1 MKRTVKRILAVLLT
15 AVILLSVAPMSVFA
29 KENVTD
35 GTAEGVMSDVNLKA
49 TNSVGELVTK
59 ALEKN
64 GLDAESEYGV
74 TGLDFDGK
82 TATVTGFAKENCALI
97 VAIYD
102 ENSNRM
108 LASGIGEFSENE
120 QTASVEI
127 STTQMPEYYI
137 AHAFLLDENGSALCD
152 KFTSREHTHDFEEF
166 YEKTVDDFDKDKV
179 INLDENKES
188 NFAVLTEGAE
198 TVDAQNGKNKLVSVD
213 DEKGIYVFEN
223 IDSDISSLKAG
234 DVFRYEQKNER
245 DVLVIKV
252 KSVSINGSTA
262 TVTSDDTDLTEVF
275 DYVKI
280 EGSTTGENTT
290 VDMSEADEGVEYRRI
305 EEETG
310 EIQTSSFDYNDS
322 KSVSSEFTIKEKE
335 IKKNVK
341 LSAKLTFKVSASVNV
356 YYQRKAFADDYLDMS
371 IKIEPSVAISF
382 SLTGKAEK
390 SFVKLGEIGIYV
402 CPGVYIGFTPQF
414 VVEVSG
420 SISISGTIKGCIG
433 YSYNSDEGFKN
444 TSSPFDFKPKVE
456 ISVEVFIGINLKP
469 HIAIIHEKIAD
480 ASISGEI
487 GFKIKASTDLSES
500 ATSKAKHDCKVC
512 IDGDISFVIKFSAE
526 LKLFNSEKW
535 KYGADLWNTSFKIA
549 DFYISV
555 PYGFGW
561 GVCPHKFYEVKFT
574 VADLDYEKA
583 YKISSVGAGILS
595 GIITGS
601 ISTGLKAYELA
612 NDNFFKSNS
621 SALVSKGNITGNGNS
636 RYYLHGSD
644 TWDGNI
650 ATVTDGVTTLYYTNG
665 DQTATISASGYKS
678 KDISFTINDS
688 GKSLVVFLEKDSGSD
703 NPGGE
708 TGGSTSDGTGS
719 NDSVF
724 TGMEA
729 TGTVINFGSYPQSKV
744 TDSATISALD
754 SVTKNWKSYNYYSG
768 TGNEADGYM
777 TSSDYMKYADIKL
790 GGEKYRAVTFNE
802 YRPFHTSR
810 TSSTSNSSSFVQYSN
825 GYYTNNVYYFK
836 YEPLKWRVLD
846 ASTGLAVCDSI
857 IDSQPYNNYILKTG
871 DEYWG
876 DSNKKYY
883 ASNWEYSSLR
893 AWLNNEFYNT
903 AFSEM
908 QRDRIKELK
917 RENKSTKDS
926 KYDSNPTSDKITLLS
941 YNDILNTS
949 YGFSLSDDYDVARLR
964 KGTDY
969 AKCQGLYVDNYSG
982 SIYNGNSQWW
992 LRSPYISYNSAGV
1005 QLSGLAIGGYG
1016 GCWVNYT
1023 DLGIVPALNLSISS
1037 SASDGT
1043 GSNDSIFTGTEAT
1056 GTVINFG
1063 SYPQSRVN
1071 DTVTINN
1078 LEGVTKNW
1086 KSYNYYSGTGYWD
1099 DGNMTSSDYMLY
1111 ADFLYGGEKYRAVT
1125 FSEYRPCYTGYTHS
1139 DGTYQDDNGYYTG
1152 NTYYFKYEPL
1162 KWRVLDASTGLVIC
1176 DSAIDSQ
1183 PYNNYILNADGYY
1196 WGDSNKKHYA
1206 SNWEYSSLRKWLNE
1220 DFYNTA
1226 FSKLQQDRIQK
1237 LTRENKSTYSSK
1249 YDSNPT
1255 SDKITLLSY
1264 DDVLNKNYGFSSSS
1278 KAKDTARQREGTDY
1292 AKCQGLS
1299 SSYRGKSWWQLRSP
1313 CYSYFASVVDYAG
1326 QASDGDNGW
1335 LVTYTDYGVI
1345 PALNLTQ
1352 SEISTS
1358 SIISEEIAADE
1369 AGDENAPRT
1378 SQAAQTVYA
1387 PLANGEFTL
1396 GSAVDGNRYM
1406 VYGVTDYSDGFTLTS
1421 DNLVYIDQSEGK
1433 DGKVTLSYKPSRT
1446 DNAAVIVVGDFG
1458 SGIEAK
1464 KVEFKT
1470 GYTVTWNIDGKTV
1483 TEIYAAGDKLTP
1495 PTVPSKSG
1503 YTFKGWD
1510 KSVPST
1516 MPANDMT
1523 FTAVYEKNVEKKNVK
1538 SVSID
1543 DISLNYKK
1551 STTLKPTI
1559 KADDGA
1565 KYKVEYSTSNAKVAT
1580 VDKNGKVTATKRG
1593 SGSATITCTV
1603 TDSNGNVVKDT
1614 CKVSVKLSF
1623 GQILIVYVLFGWIWY

>member
-15 AVILLSVAPMSVFA
+15 AVMLLSVAPMSVFA

-74 TGLDFDGK
+74 TGIDFDGK

-108 LASGIGEFSENE
+108 LASGIGEFSEDE
-120 QTASVEI
+120 QTACVEI
-127 STTQMPEYYI
+127 STTQMPEYFVAY
-137 AHAFLLDENGSALCD
+137 AFLLDENGSALCD

-188 NFAVLTEGAE
+188 NFVVLTEGSE
-198 TVDAQNGKNKLVSVD
+198 TVDSQSGKNKLVSVD

-234 DVFRYEQKNER
+234 DVFRYEQKNEQ

-310 EIQTSSFDYNDS
+310 EIQTSSFGYNDS
-322 KSVSSEFTIKEKE
+322 KSISSEFTIKEKE

-487 GFKIKASTDLSES
+487 GFKIKASTDLLEG

-650 ATVTDGVTTLYYTNG
+650 ATVTDGVATLYYTNG
-665 DQTATISASGYKS
+665 DQTATITASGYKS
-678 KDISFTINDS
+678 KDISFTINDL

-724 TGMEA
+724 KGTEA

-768 TGNEADGYM
+768 TGDWDDGNM
-777 TSSDYMKYADIKL
+777 TSSDYMLYADIKL
-790 GGEKYRAVTFNE
+790 GGEKYRAVTFSE
-802 YRPFHTSR
+802 YRPYCTGDTHSDGTY
-810 TSSTSNSSSFVQYSN
+810 QDDN
-825 GYYTNNVYYFK
+825 GYFTNNVYYFK

-846 ASTGLAVCDSI
+846 ASTGL
-857 IDSQPYNNYILKTG
+857 
-871 DEYWG
+871 
-876 DSNKKYY
+876 
-883 ASNWEYSSLR
+883 
-893 AWLNNEFYNT
+893 
-903 AFSEM
+903 
-908 QRDRIKELK
+908 
-917 RENKSTKDS
+917 
-926 KYDSNPTSDKITLLS
+926 
-941 YNDILNTS
+941 
-949 YGFSLSDDYDVARLR
+949 
-964 KGTDY
+964 
-969 AKCQGLYVDNYSG
+969 
-982 SIYNGNSQWW
+982 
-992 LRSPYISYNSAGV
+992 
-1005 QLSGLAIGGYG
+1005 
-1016 GCWVNYT
+1016 
-1023 DLGIVPALNLSISS
+1023 
-1037 SASDGT
+1037 
-1043 GSNDSIFTGTEAT
+1043 
-1056 GTVINFG
+1056 
-1063 SYPQSRVN
+1063 
-1071 DTVTINN
+1071 
-1078 LEGVTKNW
+1078 
-1086 KSYNYYSGTGYWD
+1086 
-1099 DGNMTSSDYMLY
+1099 
-1111 ADFLYGGEKYRAVT
+1111 
-1125 FSEYRPCYTGYTHS
+1125 
-1139 DGTYQDDNGYYTG
+1139 
-1152 NTYYFKYEPL
+1152 
-1162 KWRVLDASTGLVIC
+1162 VIC
-1176 DSAIDSQ
+1176 NSAIDSQ
-1183 PYNNYILNADGYY
+1183 PYNSYILYADGYY

-1206 SNWEYSSLRKWLNE
+1206 SNWEYSSLRAWLNN

-1226 FSKLQQDRIQK
+1226 FSEMQQDRIK
-1237 LTRENKSTYSSK
+1237 EITRENKNTYDSK

-1264 DDVLNKNYGFSSSS
+1264 DEVLNKNYGFSSSYN
-1278 KAKDTARQREGTDY
+1278 AYDTARQHKGTDY
-1292 AKCQGLS
+1292 AKCQGLGVSTS
-1299 SSYRGKSWWQLRSP
+1299 SSYRGNSWWWLRSP
-1313 CYSYFASVVDYAG
+1313 HYSYGAARVGY
-1326 QASDGDNGW
+1326 DGWAYYYYYDIYIANSRRGI
-1335 LVTYTDYGVI
+1335 V

-1352 SEISTS
+1352 SKIGTS
-1358 SIISEEIAADE
+1358 SIISGEIAAEEVTDE
-1369 AGDENAPRT
+1369 DAPRT
-1378 SQAAQTVYA
+1378 SQAAQAVYA

-1433 DGKVTLSYKPSRT
+1433 DGKVTLTYKPSRPDKAT
-1446 DNAAVIVVGDFG
+1446 VIVVGDFG

-1516 MPANDMT
+1516 MPASDLT

-1593 SGSATITCTV
+1593 SGTATITCTV

>member
-15 AVILLSVAPMSVFA
+15 AVMLLSVAPMSVFA

-108 LASGIGEFSENE
+108 LASGIGEFSEDE

-127 STTQMPEYYI
+127 STTQMPEYFVAY
-137 AHAFLLDENGSALCD
+137 AFLLDENGSALCD

-188 NFAVLTEGAE
+188 NFVVLTEGSE

-234 DVFRYEQKNER
+234 DVFRYEQKNEQ

-382 SLTGKAEK
+382 SLTGKVEK

-420 SISISGTIKGCIG
+420 SISISGTIKGSIG

-512 IDGDISFVIKFSAE
+512 IDGDVSFVIKFSAE

-601 ISTGLKAYELA
+601 VSTGLNVYDFV
-612 NDNFFKSNS
+612 NNNFFKANS
-621 SALVSKGNITGNGNS
+621 SALVSKGNVNGNGNA
-636 RYYLHGSD
+636 RYYPQ
-644 TWDGNI
+644 GNG
-650 ATVTDGVTTLYYTNG
+650 AWGGNTAALKDGVASLYYTNG
-665 DQTATISASGYKS
+665 DQTATITASGYKS
-678 KDISFTINDS
+678 KDISFTIKDA
-688 GKSLVVFLEKDSGSD
+688 GKSFVVFLEKGSGSD

-708 TGGSTSDGTGS
+708 TGGSNLGNYTATFSANGGAFADGTTTKNLTVKAGDPITAPNDPTRNNYYFAGWNPGLPDVMPSKNTTFTATWSTTPVTGYADGTGS
-719 NDSVF
+719 ADNLSNVG
-724 TGMEA
+724 TKGA
-729 TGTVINFGSYPQSKV
+729 TVQFGAYPQSRV
-744 TDSATISALD
+744 TDEAIIDGLD
-754 SVTKNWKSYNYYSG
+754 SQSLSWKSYNYYSG
-768 TGNEADGYM
+768 TGSLYDGNM
-777 TSSDYMKYADIKL
+777 KPSDYMKYADIVFN
-790 GGEKYRAVTFNE
+790 GNKYRAVTFSK
-802 YRPFHTSR
+802 YRPRFTGD
-810 TSSTSNSSSFVQYSN
+810 TFSSSYINQDYN
-825 GYYTNNVYYFK
+825 GYYTGNVYYFK

-846 ASTGLAVCDSI
+846 ASMGLVVCDSI
-857 IDSQPYNNYILKTG
+857 IDSQAYNNYILESNG
-871 DEYWG
+871 EYYG
-876 DSNKKYY
+876 DS
-883 ASNWEYSSLR
+883 
-893 AWLNNEFYNT
+893 
-903 AFSEM
+903 
-908 QRDRIKELK
+908 
-917 RENKSTKDS
+917 
-926 KYDSNPTSDKITLLS
+926 
-941 YNDILNTS
+941 
-949 YGFSLSDDYDVARLR
+949 G
-964 KGTDY
+964 
-969 AKCQGLYVDNYSG
+969 
-982 SIYNGNSQWW
+982 
-992 LRSPYISYNSAGV
+992 
-1005 QLSGLAIGGYG
+1005 
-1016 GCWVNYT
+1016 
-1023 DLGIVPALNLSISS
+1023 
-1037 SASDGT
+1037 
-1043 GSNDSIFTGTEAT
+1043 
-1056 GTVINFG
+1056 
-1063 SYPQSRVN
+1063 
-1071 DTVTINN
+1071 
-1078 LEGVTKNW
+1078 KN
-1086 KSYNYYSGTGYWD
+1086 
-1099 DGNMTSSDYMLY
+1099 
-1111 ADFLYGGEKYRAVT
+1111 
-1125 FSEYRPCYTGYTHS
+1125 
-1139 DGTYQDDNGYYTG
+1139 
-1152 NTYYFKYEPL
+1152 
-1162 KWRVLDASTGLVIC
+1162 
-1176 DSAIDSQ
+1176 
-1183 PYNNYILNADGYY
+1183 
-1196 WGDSNKKHYA
+1196 HYA
-1206 SNWEYSSLRKWLNE
+1206 SDWENSSLRKWLNE

-1237 LTRENKSTYSSK
+1237 LTRENWSTNESK

-1264 DDVLNKNYGFSSSS
+1264 YD
-1278 KAKDTARQREGTDY
+1278 
-1292 AKCQGLS
+1292 
-1299 SSYRGKSWWQLRSP
+1299 
-1313 CYSYFASVVDYAG
+1313 
-1326 QASDGDNGW
+1326 
-1335 LVTYTDYGVI
+1335 
-1345 PALNLTQ
+1345 ALNTFN
-1352 SEISTS
+1352 STS
-1358 SIISEEIAADE
+1358 I
-1369 AGDENAPRT
+1369 T
-1378 SQAAQTVYA
+1378 
-1387 PLANGEFTL
+1387 
-1396 GSAVDGNRYM
+1396 
-1406 VYGVTDYSDGFTLTS
+1406 
-1421 DNLVYIDQSEGK
+1421 K
-1433 DGKVTLSYKPSRT
+1433 DGAR
-1446 DNAAVIVVGDFG
+1446 
-1458 SGIEAK
+1458 EQ
-1464 KVEFKT
+1464 
-1470 GYTVTWNIDGKTV
+1470 
-1483 TEIYAAGDKLTP
+1483 
-1495 PTVPSKSG
+1495 
-1503 YTFKGWD
+1503 
-1510 KSVPST
+1510 T
-1516 MPANDMT
+1516 MQ
-1523 FTAVYEKNVEKKNVK
+1523 NVR
-1538 SVSID
+1538 
-1543 DISLNYKK
+1543 
-1551 STTLKPTI
+1551 
-1559 KADDGA
+1559 A
-1565 KYKVEYSTSNAKVAT
+1565 
-1580 VDKNGKVTATKRG
+1580 
-1593 SGSATITCTV
+1593 
-1603 TDSNGNVVKDT
+1603 
-1614 CKVSVKLSF
+1614 
-1623 GQILIVYVLFGWIWY
+1623 

>member
-15 AVILLSVAPMSVFA
+15 VVMLLSVTPMSVFA
-29 KENVTD
+29 KENMTD

-108 LASGIGEFSENE
+108 LASGIGEFSEDE

-179 INLDENKES
+179 INLDENKKS

-234 DVFRYEQKNER
+234 DVFRYEQKNEQ

-724 TGMEA
+724 TGTEA

-744 TDSATISALD
+744 TDSTLISKLESEGNKYQWID
-754 SVTKNWKSYNYYSG
+754 YNYYFG
-768 TGNEADGYM
+768 IGILTDGN
-777 TSSDYMKYADIKL
+777 MKPVKDMMLYKDIL
-790 GGEKYRAVTFNE
+790 YGGNKYRAVKINQ
-802 YRPFHTSR
+802 YRPSWTGDTSLALH
-810 TSSTSNSSSFVQYSN
+810 SYQDDN
-825 GYYTNNVYYFK
+825 GYYTGNVYYFK

-846 ASTGLAVCDSI
+846 AVTGLVVCDSI
-857 IDSQPYNNYILKTG
+857 IDSQAYNNYILHSG
-871 DEYWG
+871 SEYWG
-876 DSNKKYY
+876 DSGKTYY

-908 QRDRIKELK
+908 QQDRIKEVT
-917 RENKSTKDS
+917 RENKSIWDS

-941 YNDILNTS
+941 YDDIENTS
-949 YGFSLSDDYDVARLR
+949 YGFSSSSETYDTARQR

-969 AKCQGLYVDNYSG
+969 AKCQGLYVYNDSG
-982 SIYNGNSQWW
+982 SSYNGNSWW
-992 LRSPYISYNSAGV
+992 RLRSPGYSDGARDVCYEGCMKYYYKLCNTFMGV
-1005 QLSGLAIGGYG
+1005 L
-1016 GCWVNYT
+1016 
-1023 DLGIVPALNLSISS
+1023 PALNLSVSS

-1043 GSNDSIFTGTEAT
+1043 GSNDSVFTVTEAT
-1056 GTVINFG
+1056 GTIIKFG

-1078 LEGVTKNW
+1078 LDGVTKNW
-1086 KSYNYYSGTGYWD
+1086 KSYNYYSGTGSLL
-1099 DGNMTSSDYMLY
+1099 DGTMTSSDYMLY

-1125 FSEYRPCYTGYTHS
+1125 FSEYRPKYTGYTS
-1139 DGTYQDDNGYYTG
+1139 STSNSYQDDNGYYT
-1152 NTYYFKYEPL
+1152 NNVYYFKYEPL
-1162 KWRVLDASTGLVIC
+1162 KWRVLASSTGLIVC

-1183 PYNNYILNADGYY
+1183 AYNNYVLDGRYY
-1196 WGDSNKKHYA
+1196 WGDSNKNHYA
-1206 SNWEYSSLRKWLNE
+1206 SNWEYSSLRAWLNN

-1226 FSKLQQDRIQK
+1226 FSETQQNRIK
-1237 LTRENKSTYSSK
+1237 EVTRENKSTYRST
-1249 YDSNPT
+1249 YDSSPT

-1264 DDVLNKNYGFSSSS
+1264 NDVLNTSYGFSSSNS
-1278 KAKDTARQREGTDY
+1278 DYDTARQRKSTDY
-1292 AKCQGLS
+1292 AQCQGCRTS
-1299 SSYRGKSWWQLRSP
+1299 TSSWWLRSP
-1313 CYSYFASVVDYAG
+1313 YDSYNAAG
-1326 QASDGDNGW
+1326 VFSDGWAHN
-1335 LVTYTDYGVI
+1335 YYGGGVHNTGLGI
-1345 PALNLTQ
+1345 VPVLNLSQTT
-1352 SEISTS
+1352 IGTS
-1358 SIISEEIAADE
+1358 SITSGEIAAE
-1369 AGDENAPRT
+1369 EVTDENAPRT

-1387 PLANGEFTL
+1387 PLKNGEFTL
-1396 GSAVDGNRYM
+1396 GSAVDGNLYM

-1433 DGKVTLSYKPSRT
+1433 DGKVTLTYKPSRT
-1446 DNAAVIVVGDFG
+1446 DSATVIVVGDFG
-1458 SGIEAK
+1458 SGIEAR

-1495 PTVPSKSG
+1495 PTVPAKSG

-1516 MPANDMT
+1516 MPASDLT

-1543 DISLNYKK
+1543 DITLNYKK

-1559 KADDGA
+1559 KADDVV
-1565 KYKVEYSTSNAKVAT
+1565 KYTVEYSTSNAKVAT

-1593 SGSATITCTV
+1593 SGTATITCTV

>member
-15 AVILLSVAPMSVFA
+15 AVMLLSVAPMSVFA

-35 GTAEGVMSDVNLKA
+35 GTAESVMSDVNLKA

-82 TATVTGFAKENCALI
+82 TATVTGFAKENCVLI

-108 LASGIGEFSENE
+108 LASGIGEFSEDE

-188 NFAVLTEGAE
+188 NFVVLTEGSE
-198 TVDAQNGKNKLVSVD
+198 TVDSQSGKNKLVSVD

-234 DVFRYEQKNER
+234 DVFRYEQKNEQ

-322 KSVSSEFTIKEKE
+322 KSVSSEFTIKEKK

-341 LSAKLTFKVSASVNV
+341 LSAKLTFKVSASINV

-390 SFVKLGEIGIYV
+390 SFVKLGEIGIFV

-601 ISTGLKAYELA
+601 VSTGLNVYDFV
-612 NDNFFKSNS
+612 NNNFFKANS
-621 SALVSKGNITGNGNS
+621 SALVSKGNVNGNGNA
-636 RYYLHGSD
+636 RYYPQ
-644 TWDGNI
+644 GNG
-650 ATVTDGVTTLYYTNG
+650 AWGGNTAALKDGVASLYYTNG
-665 DQTATISASGYKS
+665 DQTATITASGYKS
-678 KDISFTINDS
+678 KDISFTIKDA
-688 GKSLVVFLEKDSGSD
+688 GKSFVVFLEKGSGSD

-708 TGGSTSDGTGS
+708 TGGSNLGNYTATFSANGGAFADGTTTKNLTVKAGDPITAPNDPTRNNYYFAGWNPGLPDVMPSKNTTFTATWSTTPVTGYADGTGS
-719 NDSVF
+719 ADNLSNVG
-724 TGMEA
+724 TKGA
-729 TGTVINFGSYPQSKV
+729 TVQFGAYPQSRV
-744 TDSATISALD
+744 TDEAIIDGLD
-754 SVTKNWKSYNYYSG
+754 SQSLSWKSYNYYSG
-768 TGNEADGYM
+768 TGSWTDGNVKP
-777 TSSDYMKYADIKL
+777 SDYMKYADIVFN
-790 GGEKYRAVTFNE
+790 GNKYRAVTFSK
-802 YRPFHTSR
+802 YRPDCTVY
-810 TSSTSNSSSFVQYSN
+810 TSSASNTCQDEY
-825 GYYTNNVYYFK
+825 GYYTGNVYYFK

-846 ASTGLAVCDSI
+846 ASTGLVVCDSI
-857 IDSQPYNNYILKTG
+857 IDSQAYNNYILRSNY
-871 DEYWG
+871 DYEYYG
-876 DSNKKYY
+876 DS
-883 ASNWEYSSLR
+883 E
-893 AWLNNEFYNT
+893 
-903 AFSEM
+903 
-908 QRDRIKELK
+908 
-917 RENKSTKDS
+917 
-926 KYDSNPTSDKITLLS
+926 
-941 YNDILNTS
+941 
-949 YGFSLSDDYDVARLR
+949 
-964 KGTDY
+964 
-969 AKCQGLYVDNYSG
+969 
-982 SIYNGNSQWW
+982 
-992 LRSPYISYNSAGV
+992 
-1005 QLSGLAIGGYG
+1005 
-1016 GCWVNYT
+1016 
-1023 DLGIVPALNLSISS
+1023 
-1037 SASDGT
+1037 
-1043 GSNDSIFTGTEAT
+1043 
-1056 GTVINFG
+1056 
-1063 SYPQSRVN
+1063 
-1071 DTVTINN
+1071 
-1078 LEGVTKNW
+1078 KN
-1086 KSYNYYSGTGYWD
+1086 
-1099 DGNMTSSDYMLY
+1099 
-1111 ADFLYGGEKYRAVT
+1111 
-1125 FSEYRPCYTGYTHS
+1125 
-1139 DGTYQDDNGYYTG
+1139 
-1152 NTYYFKYEPL
+1152 
-1162 KWRVLDASTGLVIC
+1162 
-1176 DSAIDSQ
+1176 
-1183 PYNNYILNADGYY
+1183 
-1196 WGDSNKKHYA
+1196 HYA
-1206 SNWEYSSLRKWLNE
+1206 NDWENSSLRKWLNE

-1237 LTRENKSTYSSK
+1237 LTRENKSTCESK
-1249 YDSNPT
+1249 HDSNPT

-1264 DDVLNKNYGFSSSS
+1264 WDMLNTSYGFSSSDRT
-1278 KAKDTARQREGTDY
+1278 KDTARQRKGTDY
-1292 AKCQGLS
+1292 AKCQGLAVITDS
-1299 SSYRGKSWWQLRSP
+1299 NYDGISWWWLRSP
-1313 CYSYFASVVDYAG
+1313 GCCQCSFGGYSGGAAGVDYAG
-1326 QASDGDNGW
+1326 WADNYNNY
-1335 LVTYTDYGVI
+1335 VNYTNNGVV
-1345 PALNLTQ
+1345 PALNLGKST
-1352 SEISTS
+1352 ISTS
-1358 SIISEEIAADE
+1358 SIHTGEIASDE
-1369 AGDENAPRT
+1369 AGDENSPKT
-1378 SQAAQTVYA
+1378 SRAAQTVYA

-1421 DNLVYIDQSEGK
+1421 NNLVYIDQSEGK
-1433 DGKVTLSYKPSRT
+1433 DGKVTLTYKPSRT
-1446 DNAAVIVVGDFG
+1446 DSATVIVVGDFG
-1458 SGIEAK
+1458 SGIESRI
-1464 KVEFKT
+1464 VELKT

-1503 YTFKGWD
+1503 YTFKGWN

-1516 MPANDMT
+1516 MPANDLT
-1523 FTAVYEKNVEKKNVK
+1523 FTAVYEKNVEKKSVK

-1580 VDKNGKVTATKRG
+1580 VDQNGKVTATKRG
-1593 SGSATITCTV
+1593 SGTATITCTV

-1614 CKVSVKLSF
+1614 CKVNVSLTWW
-1623 GQILIVYVLFGWIWY
+1623 QWIITIVLFGWIWY

>member
-15 AVILLSVAPMSVFA
+15 AVMLLSVAPMSVFA

-74 TGLDFDGK
+74 TGIDFDGK

-108 LASGIGEFSENE
+108 LASGIGEFSEDE
-120 QTASVEI
+120 QTACVEI
-127 STTQMPEYYI
+127 STTQMPEYFVAY
-137 AHAFLLDENGSALCD
+137 AFLLDENGSALCD

-188 NFAVLTEGAE
+188 NFVVLTEGSE
-198 TVDAQNGKNKLVSVD
+198 TVDSQSGKNKLVSVD

-234 DVFRYEQKNER
+234 DVFRYEQKNEQ

-280 EGSTTGENTT
+280 EGSTTGENTI

-322 KSVSSEFTIKEKE
+322 KSISSEFTIREKE
-335 IKKNVK
+335 IKKDVK
-341 LSAKLTFKVSASVNV
+341 LSATLTFAVSASVNV
-356 YYQRKAFADDYLDMS
+356 YYQKKVFAKDYLDMS
-371 IKIEPSVAISF
+371 INIEPSVTLSF
-382 SLTGKAEK
+382 SLTGKVEK

-420 SISISGTIKGCIG
+420 SISISGTIKGSIG

-444 TSSPFDFKPKVE
+444 ISSPFGFEPKVE
-456 ISVEVFIGINLKP
+456 ISVEIFVGLNLKP
-469 HIAIIHEKIAD
+469 HVAIIHEKIAD
-480 ASISGEI
+480 ASLSAQI
-487 GFKIKASTDLSES
+487 GFDILATTDLLEGV
-500 ATSKAKHDCKVC
+500 TSDAKHDCKVC
-512 IDGDISFVIKFSAE
+512 IDGDISFVIRFSAE
-526 LKLFNSEKW
+526 LKLFNSKKW

-595 GIITGS
+595 GVLSGKV
-601 ISTGLKAYELA
+601 STGLNVYDFV
-612 NDNFFKSNS
+612 NNNFFKLNG
-621 SALVSKGNITGNGNS
+621 SALVSEGNVKGNGNA
-636 RYYLHGSD
+636 RYYPDEKGAY
-644 TWDGNI
+644 DGNT
-650 ATVTDGVTTLYYTNG
+650 AALKAGVASLYYKNG
-665 DQTATISASGYKS
+665 DQTATITASDYKS
-678 KDISFTINDS
+678 KNISFTIKDA
-688 GKSLVVFLEKDSGSD
+688 GKSFVVFLEKGSGSD
-703 NPGGE
+703 NP
-708 TGGSTSDGTGS
+708 GGSTSDGTGS

-724 TGMEA
+724 TGTEA

-744 TDSATISALD
+744 TDSATISSLD
-754 SVTKNWKSYNYYSG
+754 GVTKNWKSYNYYSG
-768 TGNEADGYM
+768 TGDYEDGNMEPSDYMKYADIKLGGEKYRAVTFSEYRPHNTGYNSSTSNSYQDDNGYYTGNTYYFKYEPLKWRILDAVTGLVVCDSIIDSQAYNNYILRGVDACWGDSDKTHYANNWEYSSLRAWLNNEFYNTAFSKTQQDRIKELTQENKSRHSSKYDSNSTSDKITLLSFGDALNTSYGFSSSYSTYDTARNRKGTDYAKCQGLDLRSDFDDKYNGFSDWWLRTPGFYTNSPCFIINGRVSDYGCDVNYTSKGVVPALNLSVSSSASDGTGSNDSVFTGTEAMGTIINFGSYPQSKVTDSATLKKLDNASKQWESYEYYSGTDDWYDGNM
-777 TSSDYMKYADIKL
+777 EPSDYMKYADIKL

-802 YRPFHTSR
+802 YRPYCTG
-810 TSSTSNSSSFVQYSN
+810 STHLSEQNQDNN

-846 ASTGLAVCDSI
+846 ASTGLVVCDRA
-857 IDSQPYNNYILKTG
+857 IDSQPYNNYILCSD

-876 DSNKKYY
+876 DSEQTYY

-893 AWLNNEFYNT
+893 AWLNN
-903 AFSEM
+903 
-908 QRDRIKELK
+908 
-917 RENKSTKDS
+917 
-926 KYDSNPTSDKITLLS
+926 
-941 YNDILNTS
+941 
-949 YGFSLSDDYDVARLR
+949 
-964 KGTDY
+964 
-969 AKCQGLYVDNYSG
+969 
-982 SIYNGNSQWW
+982 
-992 LRSPYISYNSAGV
+992 
-1005 QLSGLAIGGYG
+1005 
-1016 GCWVNYT
+1016 
-1023 DLGIVPALNLSISS
+1023 
-1037 SASDGT
+1037 
-1043 GSNDSIFTGTEAT
+1043 
-1056 GTVINFG
+1056 
-1063 SYPQSRVN
+1063 
-1071 DTVTINN
+1071 
-1078 LEGVTKNW
+1078 
-1086 KSYNYYSGTGYWD
+1086 
-1099 DGNMTSSDYMLY
+1099 
-1111 ADFLYGGEKYRAVT
+1111 
-1125 FSEYRPCYTGYTHS
+1125 
-1139 DGTYQDDNGYYTG
+1139 
-1152 NTYYFKYEPL
+1152 
-1162 KWRVLDASTGLVIC
+1162 
-1176 DSAIDSQ
+1176 
-1183 PYNNYILNADGYY
+1183 
-1196 WGDSNKKHYA
+1196 
-1206 SNWEYSSLRKWLNE
+1206 

-1226 FSKLQQDRIQK
+1226 FSKTQQDRIK
-1237 LTRENKSTYSSK
+1237 ELTRENKSTYSSK

-1264 DDVLNKNYGFSSSS
+1264 DDVLNKNYGFNPSYE
-1278 KAKDTARQREGTDY
+1278 ANDTARQRKGTDY
-1292 AKCQGLS
+1292 AKCQGLTDC
-1299 SSYRGKSWWQLRSP
+1299 GGTSWWWLRSP
-1313 CYSYFASVVDYAG
+1313 SSSSDASYVFYYGCAYYVKDVNYLDGGVV
-1326 QASDGDNGW
+1326 
-1335 LVTYTDYGVI
+1335 

-1352 SEISTS
+1352 SKISTS
-1358 SIISEEIAADE
+1358 SIISEEFAADE
-1369 AGDENAPRT
+1369 LTDENAPRT

-1396 GSAVDGNRYM
+1396 GSAIDGNRYM

-1421 DNLVYIDQSEGK
+1421 DNLVFIDQSEGK
-1433 DGKVTLSYKPSRT
+1433 DGKVTLTYKPSRT
-1446 DNAAVIVVGDFG
+1446 DKATVIVVGDFG

-1483 TEIYAAGDKLTP
+1483 TEIYTAGDKLTP
-1495 PTVPSKSG
+1495 PAVPSKSG

-1516 MPANDMT
+1516 MPANNLT

-1593 SGSATITCTV
+1593 SGTATITCTV

>member
-15 AVILLSVAPMSVFA
+15 AVMLLSVAPMSVFA
-29 KENVTD
+29 KGNMTD

-64 GLDAESEYGV
+64 GLNAESEYGV

-108 LASGIGEFSENE
+108 LASGIGEFSEDE
-120 QTASVEI
+120 QTASVKI
-127 STTQMPEYYI
+127 STTQMPEYFVAY
-137 AHAFLLDENGSALCD
+137 AFLLDENGSALCD

-188 NFAVLTEGAE
+188 NFVVLTEGAE

-234 DVFRYEQKNER
+234 DIFRYEQKNEQ

-601 ISTGLKAYELA
+601 ISTGLKAYELV

-621 SALVSKGNITGNGNS
+621 SALISKGNVNGNSNS
-636 RYYLHGSD
+636 RYYPQ
-644 TWDGNI
+644 GNG
-650 ATVTDGVTTLYYTNG
+650 AWGGNTAAVTDGIATLYYTNG
-665 DQTATISASGYKS
+665 DQTATVTASGYKS

-724 TGMEA
+724 
-729 TGTVINFGSYPQSKV
+729 K
-744 TDSATISALD
+744 
-754 SVTKNWKSYNYYSG
+754 
-768 TGNEADGYM
+768 
-777 TSSDYMKYADIKL
+777 
-790 GGEKYRAVTFNE
+790 
-802 YRPFHTSR
+802 
-810 TSSTSNSSSFVQYSN
+810 
-825 GYYTNNVYYFK
+825 
-836 YEPLKWRVLD
+836 
-846 ASTGLAVCDSI
+846 
-857 IDSQPYNNYILKTG
+857 
-871 DEYWG
+871 
-876 DSNKKYY
+876 
-883 ASNWEYSSLR
+883 
-893 AWLNNEFYNT
+893 
-903 AFSEM
+903 
-908 QRDRIKELK
+908 
-917 RENKSTKDS
+917 
-926 KYDSNPTSDKITLLS
+926 
-941 YNDILNTS
+941 
-949 YGFSLSDDYDVARLR
+949 
-964 KGTDY
+964 
-969 AKCQGLYVDNYSG
+969 
-982 SIYNGNSQWW
+982 
-992 LRSPYISYNSAGV
+992 
-1005 QLSGLAIGGYG
+1005 
-1016 GCWVNYT
+1016 
-1023 DLGIVPALNLSISS
+1023 
-1037 SASDGT
+1037 
-1043 GSNDSIFTGTEAT
+1043 GTEAT
-1056 GTVINFG
+1056 GTIINFG

-1078 LEGVTKNW
+1078 LDGVTKNW
-1086 KSYNYYSGTGYWD
+1086 KSYNYYSGTGSLSY
-1099 DGNMTSSDYMLY
+1099 GNMKPSDYMKY
-1111 ADFLYGGEKYRAVT
+1111 ADIVFSGNKYRAVT
-1125 FSEYRPCYTGYTHS
+1125 FSEYRPYCTGYTHS

-1183 PYNNYILNADGYY
+1183 PYNNYILYSGSEY

-1206 SNWEYSSLRKWLNE
+1206 SNWEYSSLRAWLNN

-1226 FSKLQQDRIQK
+1226 FSKMQQDRIK
-1237 LTRENKSTYSSK
+1237 ELTRENKSTYDSK

-1264 DDVLNKNYGFSSSS
+1264 WDVLNTSYGFSSSYNTN
-1278 KAKDTARQREGTDY
+1278 DTARQRKGTDY
-1292 AKCQGLS
+1292 AKCQGLWVVSTS
-1299 SSYRGKSWWQLRSP
+1299 SSYSGNSWWWLRSP
-1313 CYSYFASVVDYAG
+1313 RDSYHALDVDYEGWAC
-1326 QASDGDNGW
+1326 NGYYYD
-1335 LVTYTDYGVI
+1335 VYGTSGGVI
-1345 PALNLTQ
+1345 PALNLGKST
-1352 SEISTS
+1352 ISTS
-1358 SIISEEIAADE
+1358 SILTGEIAADDVT
-1369 AGDENAPRT
+1369 DENAPKT
-1378 SQAAQTVYA
+1378 SQAAQTVYS

-1421 DNLVYIDQSEGK
+1421 DNLIYIDQSEGK
-1433 DGKVTLSYKPSRT
+1433 DGKVTLTYKPSRT
-1446 DNAAVIVVGDFG
+1446 DSATVIVVGDFG

-1464 KVEFKT
+1464 KVELKT

-1516 MPANDMT
+1516 MPANDLT

-1559 KADDGA
+1559 KADDDA

-1593 SGSATITCTV
+1593 SGTATITCTV

>member
-15 AVILLSVAPMSVFA
+15 AVMLLSVAPMSVFA

-64 GLDAESEYGV
+64 GLNAESEYGV

-108 LASGIGEFSENE
+108 LASGIGEFSEDE

-127 STTQMPEYYI
+127 STTQMPEYFVAY
-137 AHAFLLDENGSALCD
+137 AFLLDENGSALCD

-188 NFAVLTEGAE
+188 NFVVLTEGSE

-234 DVFRYEQKNER
+234 DVFRYEQKNEQ

-262 TVTSDDTDLTEVF
+262 TVISDDTDLTEVF

-280 EGSTTGENTT
+280 EGNTTGEKTT
-290 VDMSEADEGVEYRRI
+290 VDMSKADEGVEYRRI

-708 TGGSTSDGTGS
+708 TGGSASDGTGS

-724 TGMEA
+724 TGTEA

-754 SVTKNWKSYNYYSG
+754 SVAKSWKSYNYYSG
-768 TGNEADGYM
+768 TGDYDDGNM
-777 TSSDYMKYADIKL
+777 EPSDYMKYADIKL
-790 GGEKYRAVTFNE
+790 GGNKYRAVTFSE
-802 YRPFHTSR
+802 YRPRYTGYK
-810 TSSTSNSSSFVQYSN
+810 SSASYSYQDDN
-825 GYYTNNVYYFK
+825 GYYTNKVYYFK

-846 ASTGLAVCDSI
+846 ASTGLIVCDFA
-857 IDSQPYNNYILKTG
+857 IDSQAYNNYNLCT
-871 DEYWG
+871 DSTYESFWG
-876 DSNKKYY
+876 DSDKNHS
-883 ASNWEYSSLR
+883 ASDWENSSLR
-893 AWLNNEFYNT
+893 AWLNNEFYNV
-903 AFSEM
+903 AFNEV
-908 QRDRIKELK
+908 QQVKIRELT
-917 RENKSTKDS
+917 RENNDSSFGTFDS
-926 KYDSNPTSDKITLLS
+926 KPTSDKITLLS
-941 YNDILNTS
+941 FNDVLNTS
-949 YGFSLSDDYDVARLR
+949 YGFSSSTSSDTERYR

-969 AKCQGLYVDNYSG
+969 AKCQGLEVYSDLG
-982 SIYNGNSQWW
+982 SSYDGNSWW
-992 LRSPYISYNSAGV
+992 RLRTPSSFHG
-1005 QLSGLAIGGYG
+1005 AIFVGY
-1016 GCWVNYT
+1016 
-1023 DLGIVPALNLSISS
+1023 
-1037 SASDGT
+1037 DGWLCN
-1043 GSNDSIFTGTEAT
+1043 G
-1056 GTVINFG
+1056 
-1063 SYPQSRVN
+1063 YRVN
-1071 DTVTINN
+1071 SVYK
-1078 LEGVTKNW
+1078 GV
-1086 KSYNYYSGTGYWD
+1086 
-1099 DGNMTSSDYMLY
+1099 
-1111 ADFLYGGEKYRAVT
+1111 V
-1125 FSEYRPCYTGYTHS
+1125 
-1139 DGTYQDDNGYYTG
+1139 
-1152 NTYYFKYEPL
+1152 
-1162 KWRVLDASTGLVIC
+1162 
-1176 DSAIDSQ
+1176 
-1183 PYNNYILNADGYY
+1183 
-1196 WGDSNKKHYA
+1196 
-1206 SNWEYSSLRKWLNE
+1206 
-1220 DFYNTA
+1220 
-1226 FSKLQQDRIQK
+1226 
-1237 LTRENKSTYSSK
+1237 
-1249 YDSNPT
+1249 
-1255 SDKITLLSY
+1255 
-1264 DDVLNKNYGFSSSS
+1264 
-1278 KAKDTARQREGTDY
+1278 
-1292 AKCQGLS
+1292 
-1299 SSYRGKSWWQLRSP
+1299 
-1313 CYSYFASVVDYAG
+1313 
-1326 QASDGDNGW
+1326 
-1335 LVTYTDYGVI
+1335 

-1352 SEISTS
+1352 SKIGTS
-1358 SIISEEIAADE
+1358 SITSGEIAAE
-1369 AGDENAPRT
+1369 EVMDENAVET
-1378 SQAAQTVYA
+1378 SRAVQTVYA
-1387 PLANGEFTL
+1387 PLKNGEFTL
-1396 GSAVDGNRYM
+1396 GSVVDGNRYM

-1421 DNLVYIDQSEGK
+1421 DNLVYIDCSEGK
-1433 DGKVTLSYKPSRT
+1433 DGKVTLTYKPSKT
-1446 DNAAVIVVGDFG
+1446 DKATVIVVGDFG

-1503 YTFKGWD
+1503 YTYKGWD

-1516 MPANDMT
+1516 MPASDLT

-1538 SVSID
+1538 SVLID

-1593 SGSATITCTV
+1593 SGTATITCTV

>member
-1 MKRTVKRILAVLLT
+1 MKKTVKRIFAILLAVVMLLG
-15 AVILLSVAPMSVFA
+15 VAPMSVFA

-108 LASGIGEFSENE
+108 LASGIGEFSEDE

-127 STTQMPEYYI
+127 STTQMPEYFVAY
-137 AHAFLLDENGSALCD
+137 AFLLDENGSALCD

-179 INLDENKES
+179 INLDENRES
-188 NFAVLTEGAE
+188 NFVVLTEGAE
-198 TVDAQNGKNKLVSVD
+198 TVDAQSGKNKLVSVD

-223 IDSDISSLKAG
+223 IDSDISTLKAG
-234 DVFRYEQKNER
+234 DVFRYEQKNEQ

-280 EGSTTGENTT
+280 EGNTTGENTT
-290 VDMSEADEGVEYRRI
+290 VDMSKADEGVEYRRI

-310 EIQTSSFDYNDS
+310 EIQTRSFGYNDS
-322 KSVSSEFTIKEKE
+322 KSVSSEFTIKEKK

-356 YYQRKAFADDYLDMS
+356 YYQRKVLDKDYLDMS

-382 SLTGKAEK
+382 SLTGKVEK

-420 SISISGTIKGCIG
+420 SISVSGTIKGCIG

-444 TSSPFDFKPKVE
+444 ISSPFEFKPKVE
-456 ISVEVFIGINLKP
+456 ISVEIFVGINLKP

-480 ASISGEI
+480 ASLSGEI

-561 GVCPHKFYEVKFT
+561 GVCTHKFYEVKFT

-601 ISTGLKAYELA
+601 ISTGLKAYELV

-650 ATVTDGVTTLYYTNG
+650 ATVTDGIATLYYTNG
-665 DQTATISASGYKS
+665 DQTATITASGYKS

-719 NDSVF
+719 NDSIF
-724 TGMEA
+724 KGTEA
-729 TGTVINFGSYPQSKV
+729 TGTIINFGSYPQSRVNDTV
-744 TDSATISALD
+744 TINKLD
-754 SVTKNWKSYNYYSG
+754 GVKKNWKSYNYYSG
-768 TGNEADGYM
+768 TGDWNDGNM
-777 TSSDYMKYADIKL
+777 KPSDYMKYADIVL
-790 GGEKYRAVTFNE
+790 NGNKYRAVTFSK
-802 YRPFHTSR
+802 YRPYLTGY
-810 TSSTSNSSSFVQYSN
+810 TSSSLNTYQNDN
-825 GYYTNNVYYFK
+825 GYYTGNVYYFK

-846 ASTGLAVCDSI
+846 ASTGLVVCDSV
-857 IDSQPYNNYILKTG
+857 IDSQAYNNYVLYSNG
-871 DEYWG
+871 EHYG
-876 DSNKKYY
+876 DS
-883 ASNWEYSSLR
+883 
-893 AWLNNEFYNT
+893 
-903 AFSEM
+903 
-908 QRDRIKELK
+908 
-917 RENKSTKDS
+917 
-926 KYDSNPTSDKITLLS
+926 
-941 YNDILNTS
+941 
-949 YGFSLSDDYDVARLR
+949 G
-964 KGTDY
+964 
-969 AKCQGLYVDNYSG
+969 
-982 SIYNGNSQWW
+982 
-992 LRSPYISYNSAGV
+992 
-1005 QLSGLAIGGYG
+1005 
-1016 GCWVNYT
+1016 
-1023 DLGIVPALNLSISS
+1023 
-1037 SASDGT
+1037 
-1043 GSNDSIFTGTEAT
+1043 
-1056 GTVINFG
+1056 
-1063 SYPQSRVN
+1063 
-1071 DTVTINN
+1071 
-1078 LEGVTKNW
+1078 KN
-1086 KSYNYYSGTGYWD
+1086 
-1099 DGNMTSSDYMLY
+1099 
-1111 ADFLYGGEKYRAVT
+1111 
-1125 FSEYRPCYTGYTHS
+1125 
-1139 DGTYQDDNGYYTG
+1139 
-1152 NTYYFKYEPL
+1152 
-1162 KWRVLDASTGLVIC
+1162 
-1176 DSAIDSQ
+1176 
-1183 PYNNYILNADGYY
+1183 
-1196 WGDSNKKHYA
+1196 HYA
-1206 SNWEYSSLRKWLNE
+1206 SNWENSSLRKWLNE

-1237 LTRENKSTYSSK
+1237 LTRENKSTYSIK

-1264 DDVLNKNYGFSSSS
+1264 WDALNTSYGFSLSHNTD
-1278 KAKDTARQREGTDY
+1278 DTARQRKGTDY
-1292 AKCQGLS
+1292 AKCQGLLVSTS
-1299 SSYRGKSWWQLRSP
+1299 SSYSGNSWWWLRSP
-1313 CYSYFASVVDYAG
+1313 NYSGDAAEVGSDGWAYSYDYIVG
-1326 QASDGDNGW
+1326 TTNG
-1335 LVTYTDYGVI
+1335 GVL
-1345 PALNLTQ
+1345 PALNLGK
-1352 SEISTS
+1352 STILKSKS
-1358 SIISEEIAADE
+1358 SKREIAADE
-1369 AGDENAPRT
+1369 TEDEEKLET
-1378 SQAAQTVYA
+1378 SSAIQTVYT
-1387 PLANGEFTL
+1387 PLKNGEFTL

-1421 DNLVYIDQSEGK
+1421 DNLVYIDQSEGEY
-1433 DGKVTLSYKPSRT
+1433 GKVTLTYKPSRT
-1446 DNAAVIVVGDFG
+1446 DKATVIVVGDFG
-1458 SGIEAK
+1458 NGIEAR
-1464 KVEFKT
+1464 KVEFRS
-1470 GYTVTWNIDGKTV
+1470 N
-1483 TEIYAAGDKLTP
+1483 
-1495 PTVPSKSG
+1495 
-1503 YTFKGWD
+1503 
-1510 KSVPST
+1510 
-1516 MPANDMT
+1516 
-1523 FTAVYEKNVEKKNVK
+1523 NVS

-1543 DISLNYKK
+1543 DITLNYKK
-1551 STTLKPTI
+1551 STTLNPTI
-1559 KADDGA
+1559 KADEGA
-1565 KYKVEYSTSNAKVAT
+1565 EYTVKYESSNPKVAS
-1580 VDKNGKVTATKRG
+1580 VDKNGKVTALKKGTAK
-1593 SGSATITCTV
+1593 ITCTV
-1603 TDSNGNVVKDT
+1603 TESNGNTVSDT
-1614 CKVSVKLSF
+1614 CNVTVKYNF
-1623 GQILIVYVLFGWIWY
+1623 GQWLIIILLFGWIWYI

>member
-1 MKRTVKRILAVLLT
+1 MKITVKRILAVLLT
-15 AVILLSVAPMSVFA
+15 AVMLLSVAPMSVFA

-59 ALEKN
+59 ALKKN

-108 LASGIGEFSENE
+108 LASGIGEFSEDE
-120 QTASVEI
+120 QTSSVEI
-127 STTQMPEYYI
+127 STTQMPEYFVAY
-137 AHAFLLDENGSALCD
+137 AFLLDENGSALCD
-152 KFTSREHTHDFEEF
+152 KFTSREHTHDFEKF

-188 NFAVLTEGAE
+188 NFVVLTEGAE
-198 TVDAQNGKNKLVSVD
+198 TVDSQSGKNKLVSVD

-234 DVFRYEQKNER
+234 DVFRYKQKNEQ

-252 KSVSINGSTA
+252 KSFSINGSTA

-280 EGSTTGENTT
+280 EGNTTGENTT
-290 VDMSEADEGVEYRRI
+290 VDMSEADEGVEYRKI

-310 EIQTSSFDYNDS
+310 EIQTSSFGYNDS

-420 SISISGTIKGCIG
+420 SISISGTIKGSIG

-444 TSSPFDFKPKVE
+444 ISSPFGFEPKVE
-456 ISVEVFIGINLKP
+456 ISVEIFVGLNLKP
-469 HIAIIHEKIAD
+469 HVAIIHEKIAD

-601 ISTGLKAYELA
+601 ISTGLKAYELV

-621 SALVSKGNITGNGNS
+621 SALISKGNVKGNGNS

-650 ATVTDGVTTLYYTNG
+650 ATVTDGVATLYYTNG
-665 DQTATISASGYKS
+665 DQTATISAPGYKS

-724 TGMEA
+724 TGTEA
-729 TGTVINFGSYPQSKV
+729 TGTIINFGSYPQSKV

-754 SVTKNWKSYNYYSG
+754 SVTKNWKSYKYYSG
-768 TGNEADGYM
+768 TGDYDDGNM
-777 TSSDYMKYADIKL
+777 EPSDYMKYADIKL
-790 GGEKYRAVTFNE
+790 GGNKYRAVTFSE
-802 YRPFHTSR
+802 YRPRYTGYK
-810 TSSTSNSSSFVQYSN
+810 SSASYSYQDDN
-825 GYYTNNVYYFK
+825 GYYTNKVYYFK

-846 ASTGLAVCDSI
+846 ASTGLIVCDFA
-857 IDSQPYNNYILKTG
+857 IDSQAYNNYNLCT
-871 DEYWG
+871 DSTYESFWG
-876 DSNKKYY
+876 DSDKNHS
-883 ASNWEYSSLR
+883 ASDWENSSLR
-893 AWLNNEFYNT
+893 AWLNNEFYNV
-903 AFSEM
+903 AFNEV
-908 QRDRIKELK
+908 QQVKIRELT
-917 RENKSTKDS
+917 RENNDSSFGTFDS
-926 KYDSNPTSDKITLLS
+926 KPTSDKITLLS
-941 YNDILNTS
+941 FNDVLNTS
-949 YGFSLSDDYDVARLR
+949 YGFSSSTSSDTERYR

-969 AKCQGLYVDNYSG
+969 AKCQGLEVYSDLG
-982 SIYNGNSQWW
+982 SSYDGNSWW
-992 LRSPYISYNSAGV
+992 RLRTPSSFHG
-1005 QLSGLAIGGYG
+1005 AIFVGY
-1016 GCWVNYT
+1016 
-1023 DLGIVPALNLSISS
+1023 
-1037 SASDGT
+1037 DGWLCN
-1043 GSNDSIFTGTEAT
+1043 G
-1056 GTVINFG
+1056 
-1063 SYPQSRVN
+1063 YRVN
-1071 DTVTINN
+1071 SVYK
-1078 LEGVTKNW
+1078 GV
-1086 KSYNYYSGTGYWD
+1086 
-1099 DGNMTSSDYMLY
+1099 
-1111 ADFLYGGEKYRAVT
+1111 V
-1125 FSEYRPCYTGYTHS
+1125 
-1139 DGTYQDDNGYYTG
+1139 
-1152 NTYYFKYEPL
+1152 
-1162 KWRVLDASTGLVIC
+1162 
-1176 DSAIDSQ
+1176 
-1183 PYNNYILNADGYY
+1183 
-1196 WGDSNKKHYA
+1196 
-1206 SNWEYSSLRKWLNE
+1206 
-1220 DFYNTA
+1220 
-1226 FSKLQQDRIQK
+1226 
-1237 LTRENKSTYSSK
+1237 
-1249 YDSNPT
+1249 
-1255 SDKITLLSY
+1255 
-1264 DDVLNKNYGFSSSS
+1264 
-1278 KAKDTARQREGTDY
+1278 
-1292 AKCQGLS
+1292 
-1299 SSYRGKSWWQLRSP
+1299 
-1313 CYSYFASVVDYAG
+1313 
-1326 QASDGDNGW
+1326 
-1335 LVTYTDYGVI
+1335 

-1352 SEISTS
+1352 SKIGTS
-1358 SIISEEIAADE
+1358 SITSGEIAAE
-1369 AGDENAPRT
+1369 EVMDENAVET
-1378 SQAAQTVYA
+1378 SRAVQTVYA
-1387 PLANGEFTL
+1387 PLKNGEFTL
-1396 GSAVDGNRYM
+1396 GSVVDGNRYM
-1406 VYGVTDYSDGFTLTS
+1406 VYGVTDYSDSFTLTS

-1433 DGKVTLSYKPSRT
+1433 DGKVTLTYKPSRT
-1446 DNAAVIVVGDFG
+1446 DSATVIVVGDFG
-1458 SGIEAK
+1458 NGIEAK
-1464 KVEFKT
+1464 RVEFKT

-1495 PTVPSKSG
+1495 ATVPAKSG

-1516 MPANDMT
+1516 MPANDLT

-1580 VDKNGKVTATKRG
+1580 VDENGKVTATKRG
-1593 SGSATITCTV
+1593 SGTATITCTV

>member
-15 AVILLSVAPMSVFA
+15 VVMLLSVTPMSVFA
-29 KENVTD
+29 KENMTD

-108 LASGIGEFSENE
+108 LASGIGEFSEDE

-127 STTQMPEYYI
+127 STTQMPEYFI
-137 AHAFLLDENGSALCD
+137 AYAFLLDENGSALCD
-152 KFTSREHTHDFEEF
+152 KFTSREHTHDFENF

-188 NFAVLTEGAE
+188 NFVVLTEGAE
-198 TVDAQNGKNKLVSVD
+198 TVDSQSGKNKLVSVD

-234 DVFRYEQKNER
+234 DVFRYEQKNEH

-322 KSVSSEFTIKEKE
+322 KSISSEFTIREKE
-335 IKKNVK
+335 IKKDVK
-341 LSAKLTFKVSASVNV
+341 LSATLTFAVSASVNV
-356 YYQRKAFADDYLDMS
+356 YYQKKVFAKDYLDMS
-371 IKIEPSVAISF
+371 INIEPSVTLSF
-382 SLTGKAEK
+382 SLTGKVEK

-420 SISISGTIKGCIG
+420 SISISGTIKGSIG

-444 TSSPFDFKPKVE
+444 ISSPFGFEPKVE
-456 ISVEVFIGINLKP
+456 ISVEIFVGLNLKP
-469 HIAIIHEKIAD
+469 HVAIIHEKIAD
-480 ASISGEI
+480 ASLSAQI
-487 GFKIKASTDLSES
+487 GFDILATTDLLEGV
-500 ATSKAKHDCKVC
+500 TSDAKHDCKAC

-526 LKLFNSEKW
+526 LKLFNSKKW

-595 GIITGS
+595 GVLSGKV
-601 ISTGLKAYELA
+601 STGLNVYDFV
-612 NDNFFKSNS
+612 NNNFFKLNG
-621 SALVSKGNITGNGNS
+621 SALVSEGNVKGNGNA
-636 RYYLHGSD
+636 RYYPDEKGAY
-644 TWDGNI
+644 DGNT
-650 ATVTDGVTTLYYTNG
+650 AALKAGVASLYYKNG
-665 DQTATISASGYKS
+665 DQTATITASGYKS
-678 KDISFTINDS
+678 KNISFTIKDA
-688 GKSLVVFLEKDSGSD
+688 GKSFVVFLEKGSGSD
-703 NPGGE
+703 NPGG
-708 TGGSTSDGTGS
+708 STSDGMGS

-724 TGMEA
+724 TGTEA

-744 TDSATISALD
+744 TDSATLKKLD
-754 SVTKNWKSYNYYSG
+754 NAPKQWESYEYYSG
-768 TGNEADGYM
+768 TGDWCDGNM
-777 TSSDYMKYADIKL
+777 TSSDYMLYADFL
-790 GGEKYRAVTFNE
+790 YGGSKYRAVTFSE
-802 YRPFHTSR
+802 YRPNVTNYISSASKSR
-810 TSSTSNSSSFVQYSN
+810 QDDN
-825 GYYTNNVYYFK
+825 GYYVNNVYYFK

-846 ASTGLAVCDSI
+846 ASTGLVVCDSV
-857 IDSQPYNNYILKTG
+857 IDSQAYNNYILYSNG
-871 DEYWG
+871 DYYG
-876 DSNKKYY
+876 DS
-883 ASNWEYSSLR
+883 
-893 AWLNNEFYNT
+893 
-903 AFSEM
+903 
-908 QRDRIKELK
+908 
-917 RENKSTKDS
+917 
-926 KYDSNPTSDKITLLS
+926 
-941 YNDILNTS
+941 
-949 YGFSLSDDYDVARLR
+949 G
-964 KGTDY
+964 
-969 AKCQGLYVDNYSG
+969 
-982 SIYNGNSQWW
+982 
-992 LRSPYISYNSAGV
+992 
-1005 QLSGLAIGGYG
+1005 
-1016 GCWVNYT
+1016 
-1023 DLGIVPALNLSISS
+1023 
-1037 SASDGT
+1037 
-1043 GSNDSIFTGTEAT
+1043 
-1056 GTVINFG
+1056 
-1063 SYPQSRVN
+1063 
-1071 DTVTINN
+1071 
-1078 LEGVTKNW
+1078 KN
-1086 KSYNYYSGTGYWD
+1086 
-1099 DGNMTSSDYMLY
+1099 
-1111 ADFLYGGEKYRAVT
+1111 
-1125 FSEYRPCYTGYTHS
+1125 
-1139 DGTYQDDNGYYTG
+1139 
-1152 NTYYFKYEPL
+1152 
-1162 KWRVLDASTGLVIC
+1162 
-1176 DSAIDSQ
+1176 
-1183 PYNNYILNADGYY
+1183 
-1196 WGDSNKKHYA
+1196 HYA

-1237 LTRENKSTYSSK
+1237 LTRENKSTIDSK

-1264 DDVLNKNYGFSSSS
+1264 WNVLNTSYGFGSSSS
-1278 KAKDTARQREGTDY
+1278 AYDTARQRKSTDY
-1292 AKCQGLS
+1292 AQCQGCYTRSDS
-1299 SSYRGKSWWQLRSP
+1299 SSYSGNSWWWLRSSFYGATATAVRDDGSTDNH
-1313 CYSYFASVVDYAG
+1313 YSISNTGGIV
-1326 QASDGDNGW
+1326 
-1335 LVTYTDYGVI
+1335 

-1352 SEISTS
+1352 SKIGTS
-1358 SIISEEIAADE
+1358 SITSGEIADE
-1369 AGDENAPRT
+1369 EVTDENAPKT

-1433 DGKVTLSYKPSRT
+1433 DGKVTLTYKPSKT
-1446 DNAAVIVVGDFG
+1446 DEATVIVVGDFG
-1458 SGIEAK
+1458 SGIEAR

-1516 MPANDMT
+1516 MPASDLT

-1593 SGSATITCTV
+1593 SGTATITCTV

-1614 CKVSVKLSF
+1614 CKVNVSLTWW
-1623 GQILIVYVLFGWIWY
+1623 QWIIIIVLFGWIWY

>member
-15 AVILLSVAPMSVFA
+15 AVMLLSVAPMSVFA
-29 KENVTD
+29 KENMTD

-64 GLDAESEYGV
+64 GLNAESEYGV

-108 LASGIGEFSENE
+108 LASGIGEFSEDE

-234 DVFRYEQKNER
+234 DVFRYEQKNEQ

-262 TVTSDDTDLTEVF
+262 TVISDDTNLTEVF

-305 EEETG
+305 EEERG
-310 EIQTSSFDYNDS
+310 EIQTSSFGYNDS

-456 ISVEVFIGINLKP
+456 ISVEVFIGLNLKP

-487 GFKIKASTDLSES
+487 GFKIKASTDLLEG

-561 GVCPHKFYEVKFT
+561 GVCPHKFYEVSFT

-601 ISTGLKAYELA
+601 ISTGLKAYELV

-621 SALVSKGNITGNGNS
+621 SALISKGNVNGNSNS
-636 RYYLHGSD
+636 RYYPQ
-644 TWDGNI
+644 GNG
-650 ATVTDGVTTLYYTNG
+650 AWGGNTAAVTDGIATLYYTNG
-665 DQTATISASGYKS
+665 DQTATVTASGYKS

-708 TGGSTSDGTGS
+708 TGGSASDGTGS

-724 TGMEA
+724 KGTEV
-729 TGTVINFGSYPQSKV
+729 TGTIINFGSYPQSKV

-754 SVTKNWKSYNYYSG
+754 SVTKNWKSYNYYIGTGDYVDGNMTSSDYMQYADFLYGGEKYRAVMFSVYRPDRTGYASSTSNSYQDDNGYYIGNTYYFKYEPLKWRVLNADTGLMVCDSAIDSQPYNNYVLYADDEYWGDSNKNYYASNWEYSSLRAWLNNDFYNTAFNKTQQDRIKELTRENKSTYSSEYDSNPTSDKITLLSYDEVLNKNYGFNPSEFADDTARQRKGTDYAKCQGLAVSTILSYSGESSWWLRSPYRLCGATVVAGGGWPRGDYYNFVHKTGEGVVPALNLSVSSSASDGTGSNDSVFTGTEATGTIINFGSYPQSKVTDSATISALDSVGKNWKSYKYYSG
-768 TGNEADGYM
+768 TGDWDDGNM
-777 TSSDYMKYADIKL
+777 ESGDYMKYADIKL
-790 GGEKYRAVTFNE
+790 GGEKYRAVTF
-802 YRPFHTSR
+802 
-810 TSSTSNSSSFVQYSN
+810 
-825 GYYTNNVYYFK
+825 
-836 YEPLKWRVLD
+836 
-846 ASTGLAVCDSI
+846 
-857 IDSQPYNNYILKTG
+857 
-871 DEYWG
+871 
-876 DSNKKYY
+876 
-883 ASNWEYSSLR
+883 
-893 AWLNNEFYNT
+893 
-903 AFSEM
+903 
-908 QRDRIKELK
+908 
-917 RENKSTKDS
+917 
-926 KYDSNPTSDKITLLS
+926 
-941 YNDILNTS
+941 
-949 YGFSLSDDYDVARLR
+949 
-964 KGTDY
+964 
-969 AKCQGLYVDNYSG
+969 
-982 SIYNGNSQWW
+982 
-992 LRSPYISYNSAGV
+992 
-1005 QLSGLAIGGYG
+1005 
-1016 GCWVNYT
+1016 
-1023 DLGIVPALNLSISS
+1023 
-1037 SASDGT
+1037 
-1043 GSNDSIFTGTEAT
+1043 
-1056 GTVINFG
+1056 
-1063 SYPQSRVN
+1063 
-1071 DTVTINN
+1071 
-1078 LEGVTKNW
+1078 
-1086 KSYNYYSGTGYWD
+1086 
-1099 DGNMTSSDYMLY
+1099 
-1111 ADFLYGGEKYRAVT
+1111 
-1125 FSEYRPCYTGYTHS
+1125 SEYRPYYAGYTHS
-1139 DGTYQDDNGYYTG
+1139 DGTYQDDNGYYT
-1152 NTYYFKYEPL
+1152 NNVYYFKYEPL

-1183 PYNNYILNADGYY
+1183 PYNNYILDADGYY
-1196 WGDSNKKHYA
+1196 WGDSGQTYYA
-1206 SNWEYSSLRKWLNE
+1206 SNWGNSSLRAWLNNE
-1220 DFYNTA
+1220 FYNTA
-1226 FSKLQQDRIQK
+1226 FSEMQQDRIK
-1237 LTRENKSTYSSK
+1237 ELTRENKSTYDSK

-1255 SDKITLLSY
+1255 LDKVTLLSY
-1264 DDVLNKNYGFSSSS
+1264 NDVLNKNYGFSPSYNTN
-1278 KAKDTARQREGTDY
+1278 DTARQRKGTDY
-1292 AKCQGLS
+1292 AKCQGLYVS
-1299 SSYRGKSWWQLRSP
+1299 SSYGGTSWWRLCSP
-1313 CYSYFASVVDYAG
+1313 SSSDYATGVGSGGWEHYSYHCDVNFTGSGVV
-1326 QASDGDNGW
+1326 
-1335 LVTYTDYGVI
+1335 

-1352 SEISTS
+1352 SKIGTS
-1358 SIISEEIAADE
+1358 SITSGEIAAE
-1369 AGDENAPRT
+1369 EVTDENAPRT

-1396 GSAVDGNRYM
+1396 GSAIDGNRYM

-1433 DGKVTLSYKPSRT
+1433 DGKVTLTYKPSRT
-1446 DNAAVIVVGDFG
+1446 DNATVIVVGDFG

-1516 MPANDMT
+1516 MPASDQT

-1614 CKVSVKLSF
+1614 CKVSVSLTWW
-1623 GQILIVYVLFGWIWY
+1623 QWIIIIVLFGWIWY

>member
-15 AVILLSVAPMSVFA
+15 AVMLLSVAPMGVFA
-29 KENVTD
+29 KENMTD

-82 TATVTGFAKENCALI
+82 TATVTGFVKENCALI

-108 LASGIGEFSENE
+108 LASGIGEFSEDE

-127 STTQMPEYYI
+127 STTQMPEYFVAY
-137 AHAFLLDENGSALCD
+137 AFLLDENGSALCD

-188 NFAVLTEGAE
+188 NFVVLTEGAE

-234 DVFRYEQKNER
+234 DVFRYEQKNEQ

-322 KSVSSEFTIKEKE
+322 KSISSEFTIKEKE
-335 IKKNVK
+335 IKKDVK
-341 LSAKLTFKVSASVNV
+341 LSATLTFAVSASVNV
-356 YYQRKAFADDYLDMS
+356 YYQKKVFAKDYLDMS
-371 IKIEPSVAISF
+371 INIEPSVTLSF
-382 SLTGKAEK
+382 SLTGKVEK

-420 SISISGTIKGCIG
+420 SISILGTIKGSIG

-444 TSSPFDFKPKVE
+444 ISSPFGFEPKVE
-456 ISVEVFIGINLKP
+456 ISVEIFVGLNLKP
-469 HIAIIHEKIAD
+469 HVAIIHEKIAD
-480 ASISGEI
+480 ASLSAQI
-487 GFKIKASTDLSES
+487 GFDILATTDLLEGV
-500 ATSKAKHDCKVC
+500 TSDAKHDCNVC
-512 IDGDISFVIKFSAE
+512 IDGDISFVIRFSAE

-595 GIITGS
+595 GVLSGKV
-601 ISTGLKAYELA
+601 STGLNVYDFV
-612 NDNFFKSNS
+612 NNNFFKLNG
-621 SALVSKGNITGNGNS
+621 SALVNEGNVKGNGNA
-636 RYYLHGSD
+636 RYYPDEKGAY
-644 TWDGNI
+644 DGNT
-650 ATVTDGVTTLYYTNG
+650 AALKAGVASLYYKNG
-665 DQTATISASGYKS
+665 DQTATITASGYKS
-678 KDISFTINDS
+678 KNISFTIKDA
-688 GKSLVVFLEKDSGSD
+688 GKSFVVFLEKGSGSD
-703 NPGGE
+703 NP
-708 TGGSTSDGTGS
+708 GGSTSDGTGS

-724 TGMEA
+724 TGTEA

-744 TDSATISALD
+744 IDSATLKKLD
-754 SVTKNWKSYNYYSG
+754 NEPKQWESYEYYSG
-768 TGNEADGYM
+768 TGYWCDGNM
-777 TSSDYMKYADIKL
+777 EPSDYMKYADIKL
-790 GGEKYRAVTFNE
+790 GGEKYRAVTFSE
-802 YRPFHTSR
+802 YRPYHT
-810 TSSTSNSSSFVQYSN
+810 
-825 GYYTNNVYYFK
+825 GYTHSDGTYQATYQDGSGYFTNNVYYFK

-846 ASTGLAVCDSI
+846 ASTGLVVCDSI
-857 IDSQPYNNYILKTG
+857 IDSQAYNNYVLKADG
-871 DEYWG
+871 YYWG
-876 DSNKKYY
+876 DSDKTHY

-893 AWLNNEFYNT
+893 AWLN
-903 AFSEM
+903 
-908 QRDRIKELK
+908 D
-917 RENKSTKDS
+917 
-926 KYDSNPTSDKITLLS
+926 
-941 YNDILNTS
+941 
-949 YGFSLSDDYDVARLR
+949 
-964 KGTDY
+964 
-969 AKCQGLYVDNYSG
+969 
-982 SIYNGNSQWW
+982 
-992 LRSPYISYNSAGV
+992 
-1005 QLSGLAIGGYG
+1005 
-1016 GCWVNYT
+1016 
-1023 DLGIVPALNLSISS
+1023 
-1037 SASDGT
+1037 
-1043 GSNDSIFTGTEAT
+1043 
-1056 GTVINFG
+1056 
-1063 SYPQSRVN
+1063 
-1071 DTVTINN
+1071 
-1078 LEGVTKNW
+1078 
-1086 KSYNYYSGTGYWD
+1086 
-1099 DGNMTSSDYMLY
+1099 
-1111 ADFLYGGEKYRAVT
+1111 
-1125 FSEYRPCYTGYTHS
+1125 
-1139 DGTYQDDNGYYTG
+1139 
-1152 NTYYFKYEPL
+1152 
-1162 KWRVLDASTGLVIC
+1162 
-1176 DSAIDSQ
+1176 
-1183 PYNNYILNADGYY
+1183 
-1196 WGDSNKKHYA
+1196 
-1206 SNWEYSSLRKWLNE
+1206 

-1226 FSKLQQDRIQK
+1226 FSKTQQNRIK
-1237 LTRENKSTYSSK
+1237 ELTRENESTDSSK

-1264 DDVLNKNYGFSSSS
+1264 YDVVNTSYGFSFYGEED
-1278 KAKDTARQREGTDY
+1278 DTTRQRKGTDY
-1292 AKCQGLS
+1292 AKCQGLKVSTS
-1299 SSYRGKSWWQLRSP
+1299 SSYSGTSLWRLRSII
-1313 CYSYFASVVDYAG
+1313 G
-1326 QASDGDNGW
+1326 SDGATV
-1335 LVTYTDYGVI
+1335 VTASGCACDYYYSVNFTGSGVV

-1352 SEISTS
+1352 SKIGTS
-1358 SIISEEIAADE
+1358 SITSGEIAAE
-1369 AGDENAPRT
+1369 EVTDENAPRT

-1387 PLANGEFTL
+1387 PLKNGEFTL
-1396 GSAVDGNRYM
+1396 GSAIDGNRYM

-1433 DGKVTLSYKPSRT
+1433 DGKVTLTYKPSKT
-1446 DNAAVIVVGDFG
+1446 DSVTVIVVGDFG

-1495 PTVPSKSG
+1495 PTVPLKSG

-1516 MPANDMT
+1516 MPANGLT

-1551 STTLKPTI
+1551 STTIKPTI

-1580 VDKNGKVTATKRG
+1580 VDQNGKVTATKRG
-1593 SGSATITCTV
+1593 SGTATITCTV

-1614 CKVSVKLSF
+1614 CKVNVSLTWW
-1623 GQILIVYVLFGWIWY
+1623 QWIITIVLFGWIWY

>member
-15 AVILLSVAPMSVFA
+15 AVMLLSVVPMNVFA
-29 KENVTD
+29 KGNVTD

-108 LASGIGEFSENE
+108 LASGIGEFSEDE

-127 STTQMPEYYI
+127 STTQMPEYFVAY
-137 AHAFLLDENGSALCD
+137 AFLLDENGSALCD

-188 NFAVLTEGAE
+188 NFVVLTEGAE

-234 DVFRYEQKNER
+234 DIFRYEQKNEQ

-322 KSVSSEFTIKEKE
+322 KSISSEFTIREKE
-335 IKKNVK
+335 IKKDVK
-341 LSAKLTFKVSASVNV
+341 LSATLTFAVSASVNV
-356 YYQRKAFADDYLDMS
+356 YYQKKVFAKDYLDMS
-371 IKIEPSVAISF
+371 INIEPSVTISF
-382 SLTGKAEK
+382 SLTGKVEK

-420 SISISGTIKGCIG
+420 SISISGTIKGSIG

-444 TSSPFDFKPKVE
+444 ISSPFGFEPKVE
-456 ISVEVFIGINLKP
+456 ISVEIFVGLNLKP
-469 HIAIIHEKIAD
+469 HVAIIHEKIAD
-480 ASISGEI
+480 ASLSAQI
-487 GFKIKASTDLSES
+487 GFDILATTDLLEGV
-500 ATSKAKHDCKVC
+500 TSDAKHDCKVC
-512 IDGDISFVIKFSAE
+512 IDGDISFVIRFSAE
-526 LKLFNSEKW
+526 LKLFNSKKW

-595 GIITGS
+595 GVLSGKV
-601 ISTGLKAYELA
+601 STGLNVYDFV
-612 NDNFFKSNS
+612 NNNFFKLNG
-621 SALVSKGNITGNGNS
+621 SALVSKGNVKGNGNA
-636 RYYLHGSD
+636 RHYPDEKGAY
-644 TWDGNI
+644 DGNT
-650 ATVTDGVTTLYYTNG
+650 AALKDGVASLYYKNG
-665 DQTATISASGYKS
+665 DQTATITASGYKS
-678 KDISFTINDS
+678 KNISFTIKDA
-688 GKSLVVFLEKDSGSD
+688 GKSFVVFLEKGSGSD
-703 NPGGE
+703 NP
-708 TGGSTSDGTGS
+708 GGSTSDGTGS

-724 TGMEA
+724 TGTEA
-729 TGTVINFGSYPQSKV
+729 TGTVINFGSYPQSKVTDSATLRKLDKLPKQWESYEYYSGTGEDDGNMEPSDYMKYADIKLGEEKYRAVTFSEYRPDETGYNSSASNSYQGNNGYYAGNDYYFKYEPLKWRVLDASIGLIVCDSIIDSQAYNNYILRTADECWGDSDKTHYANNWEYSSLREWLNDDFCNTAFSKTQQNRIMEITRENKSRHSSKYDSNPTSDKITLLSFWDASNTSYRFSSSYSTYDTARHRKGTDYAKCQGLYLRSDFDDKYNGFSDWWLRTPGFYTNSPCFIINGHVQDYGCNVNRTSNGIVPALNLSVASSASDGTGSNDSVFKGTEATGTIINFGSYPQSKV

-768 TGNEADGYM
+768 TG
-777 TSSDYMKYADIKL
+777 S
-790 GGEKYRAVTFNE
+790 
-802 YRPFHTSR
+802 
-810 TSSTSNSSSFVQYSN
+810 
-825 GYYTNNVYYFK
+825 
-836 YEPLKWRVLD
+836 
-846 ASTGLAVCDSI
+846 
-857 IDSQPYNNYILKTG
+857 
-871 DEYWG
+871 
-876 DSNKKYY
+876 
-883 ASNWEYSSLR
+883 
-893 AWLNNEFYNT
+893 
-903 AFSEM
+903 
-908 QRDRIKELK
+908 
-917 RENKSTKDS
+917 
-926 KYDSNPTSDKITLLS
+926 
-941 YNDILNTS
+941 
-949 YGFSLSDDYDVARLR
+949 
-964 KGTDY
+964 
-969 AKCQGLYVDNYSG
+969 
-982 SIYNGNSQWW
+982 
-992 LRSPYISYNSAGV
+992 
-1005 QLSGLAIGGYG
+1005 
-1016 GCWVNYT
+1016 
-1023 DLGIVPALNLSISS
+1023 
-1037 SASDGT
+1037 
-1043 GSNDSIFTGTEAT
+1043 
-1056 GTVINFG
+1056 
-1063 SYPQSRVN
+1063 
-1071 DTVTINN
+1071 
-1078 LEGVTKNW
+1078 
-1086 KSYNYYSGTGYWD
+1086 WD

-1125 FSEYRPCYTGYTHS
+1125 FSEYRPYCTGYNSSTS
-1139 DGTYQDDNGYYTG
+1139 NSYQDDNGYYTG

-1162 KWRVLDASTGLVIC
+1162 KWRVLDASTGLIVC

-1183 PYNNYILNADGYY
+1183 PYNNFVLFADYEH
-1196 WGDSNKKHYA
+1196 WGDSNKMHYA
-1206 SNWEYSSLRKWLNE
+1206 SNWEYSSLREWLNNE
-1220 DFYNTA
+1220 FYNTA
-1226 FSKLQQDRIQK
+1226 FTNNQKSKILP
-1237 LTRENKSTYSSK
+1237 THNENKSTYSST
-1249 YDSNPT
+1249 YDSIDTEDN
-1255 SDKITLLSY
+1255 IFLLSY
-1264 DDVLNKNYGFSSSS
+1264 YDATNSAYGFNSSSI
-1278 KAKDTARQREGTDY
+1278 AYDTARQLKGTDY
-1292 AKCQGLS
+1292 AKCQGLCVS
-1299 SSYRGKSWWQLRSP
+1299 SSYGGTSWWRLRSP
-1313 CYSYFASVVDYAG
+1313 GSNSNGVADVSGDGGAYSSRSGYVDSADGGVV
-1326 QASDGDNGW
+1326 
-1335 LVTYTDYGVI
+1335 

-1352 SEISTS
+1352 SKIGTS
-1358 SIISEEIAADE
+1358 SITSGEIAAE
-1369 AGDENAPRT
+1369 EVTDENAPRT
-1378 SQAAQTVYA
+1378 SRAAQTVYA

-1433 DGKVTLSYKPSRT
+1433 DGKVTLTYKPSRT
-1446 DNAAVIVVGDFG
+1446 DKATVIVVGDFG

-1470 GYTVTWNIDGKTV
+1470 GYTVTWNVDGKTV

-1495 PTVPSKSG
+1495 PTVPPKSG

-1516 MPANDMT
+1516 MPANDQT

-1551 STTLKPTI
+1551 SATLKPTI

>member
-1 MKRTVKRILAVLLT
+1 MKKTVKRIFAILLAVVMLLG
-15 AVILLSVAPMSVFA
+15 VAPMSVFA

-108 LASGIGEFSENE
+108 LASGIGEFSEDE

-127 STTQMPEYYI
+127 STTQMPEYFVAY
-137 AHAFLLDENGSALCD
+137 AFLLDENGSALCD

-179 INLDENKES
+179 INLDENRES
-188 NFAVLTEGAE
+188 NFVVLTEGAE
-198 TVDAQNGKNKLVSVD
+198 TVDAQSGKNKLVSVD

-223 IDSDISSLKAG
+223 IDSDISTLKAG
-234 DVFRYEQKNER
+234 DVFRYEQKNEQ

-280 EGSTTGENTT
+280 EGNTTGENTT
-290 VDMSEADEGVEYRRI
+290 VDMSKADEGVEYRRI

-310 EIQTSSFDYNDS
+310 EIQTRSFGYNDS
-322 KSVSSEFTIKEKE
+322 KSVSSEFTIKEKK

-356 YYQRKAFADDYLDMS
+356 YYQRKVLDKDYLDMS

-487 GFKIKASTDLSES
+487 GFKIKASTDLLEG

-512 IDGDISFVIKFSAE
+512 INGDISFVIKFSAE

-601 ISTGLKAYELA
+601 ISTGLKAYELV

-650 ATVTDGVTTLYYTNG
+650 ATVTDGVATLYYTNG
-665 DQTATISASGYKS
+665 DQTATITASGYKS

-708 TGGSTSDGTGS
+708 TGGSSSDGTGS

-724 TGMEA
+724 KGTEA
-729 TGTVINFGSYPQSKV
+729 TGTIINFGSYPQSKV
-744 TDSATISALD
+744 IDSAILKRLDKEPKQWESYEYYIGTDS
-754 SVTKNWKSYNYYSG
+754 W
-768 TGNEADGYM
+768 ADGNM
-777 TSSDYMKYADIKL
+777 ESSDYMKYADIKL
-790 GGEKYRAVTFNE
+790 GGEKYRAVTFSE
-802 YRPFHTSR
+802 YRPNR
-810 TSSTSNSSSFVQYSN
+810 TSDTSSASNSGQDDN
-825 GYYTNNVYYFK
+825 GYYTGNIYYFK
-836 YEPLKWRVLD
+836 YEPLKWRVLNAD
-846 ASTGLAVCDSI
+846 TGLIVCDSA
-857 IDSQPYNNYILKTG
+857 IDSQPYNNYVLYAD

-876 DSNKKYY
+876 DSNKKHY
-883 ASNWEYSSLR
+883 ASNWENSSLR
-893 AWLNNEFYNT
+893 AWLNNDFYNT
-903 AFSEM
+903 AFSKT
-908 QRDRIKELK
+908 QQNRIKELT
-917 RENKSTKDS
+917 RENESTYIS

-941 YNDILNTS
+941 YYDVVNTS
-949 YGFSLSDDYDVARLR
+949 YGFSFYGEEDDTTRQR

-969 AKCQGLYVDNYSG
+969 AKCQGLWVVESSVNT
-982 SIYNGNSQWW
+982 WW
-992 LRSPYISYNSAGV
+992 RLRSPSDSNNAAGV
-1005 QLSGLAIGGYG
+1005 DFDGWARLSYSSIY
-1016 GCWVNYT
+1016 YT
-1023 DLGIVPALNLSISS
+1023 YDGIVPALNL
-1037 SASDGT
+1037 G
-1043 GSNDSIFTGTEAT
+1043 
-1056 GTVINFG
+1056 
-1063 SYPQSRVN
+1063 
-1071 DTVTINN
+1071 
-1078 LEGVTKNW
+1078 
-1086 KSYNYYSGTGYWD
+1086 
-1099 DGNMTSSDYMLY
+1099 
-1111 ADFLYGGEKYRAVT
+1111 
-1125 FSEYRPCYTGYTHS
+1125 
-1139 DGTYQDDNGYYTG
+1139 
-1152 NTYYFKYEPL
+1152 
-1162 KWRVLDASTGLVIC
+1162 
-1176 DSAIDSQ
+1176 
-1183 PYNNYILNADGYY
+1183 
-1196 WGDSNKKHYA
+1196 
-1206 SNWEYSSLRKWLNE
+1206 
-1220 DFYNTA
+1220 
-1226 FSKLQQDRIQK
+1226 
-1237 LTRENKSTYSSK
+1237 KSTILKSKSSK
-1249 YDSNPT
+1249 
-1255 SDKITLLSY
+1255 
-1264 DDVLNKNYGFSSSS
+1264 
-1278 KAKDTARQREGTDY
+1278 R
-1292 AKCQGLS
+1292 
-1299 SSYRGKSWWQLRSP
+1299 
-1313 CYSYFASVVDYAG
+1313 
-1326 QASDGDNGW
+1326 
-1335 LVTYTDYGVI
+1335 
-1345 PALNLTQ
+1345 
-1352 SEISTS
+1352 
-1358 SIISEEIAADE
+1358 EIAADE
-1369 AGDENAPRT
+1369 TEDEEKLET
-1378 SQAAQTVYA
+1378 SSAIQTVYT
-1387 PLANGEFTL
+1387 PLKNGEFTL
-1396 GSAVDGNRYM
+1396 GSAVDGSRYM
-1406 VYGVTDYSDGFTLTS
+1406 VYGVTDYTDGFALTS
-1421 DNLVYIDQSEGK
+1421 DNLVYIDQSEGEH
-1433 DGKVTLSYKPSRT
+1433 GKVTLTYNPSRT
-1446 DNAAVIVVGDFG
+1446 DEATVIVVGDFG

-1464 KVEFKT
+1464 KVEFRS
-1470 GYTVTWNIDGKTV
+1470 N
-1483 TEIYAAGDKLTP
+1483 
-1495 PTVPSKSG
+1495 
-1503 YTFKGWD
+1503 
-1510 KSVPST
+1510 
-1516 MPANDMT
+1516 
-1523 FTAVYEKNVEKKNVK
+1523 NVK
-1538 SVSID
+1538 SVSIG
-1543 DISLNYKK
+1543 DITLNYKK
-1551 STTLKPTI
+1551 STTLNPTI
-1559 KADDGA
+1559 KADEGA
-1565 KYKVEYSTSNAKVAT
+1565 EYTVKYESSNPKVAS
-1580 VDKNGKVTATKRG
+1580 VDKNGKVTALKKGTAK
-1593 SGSATITCTV
+1593 ITCTV
-1603 TDSNGNVVKDT
+1603 TESNGNTVSDT
-1614 CKVSVKLSF
+1614 CNVTVKYNF
-1623 GQILIVYVLFGWIWY
+1623 GQWLIIILLFGWIWYI

>member
-1 MKRTVKRILAVLLT
+1 MKITVKRILAVLLT
-15 AVILLSVAPMSVFA
+15 AVMLLSVAPMSVFA

-59 ALEKN
+59 ALKKN

-108 LASGIGEFSENE
+108 LASGIGEFSEDE

-127 STTQMPEYYI
+127 STTQMPEYFV

-188 NFAVLTEGAE
+188 NFVVLTEGSE
-198 TVDAQNGKNKLVSVD
+198 TVDSQSGKNKLVSVD

-234 DVFRYEQKNER
+234 DVFRYEQKNEQ

-322 KSVSSEFTIKEKE
+322 KSVSSEFTIKEKK

-356 YYQRKAFADDYLDMS
+356 YYQRKAFADDYLDMF
-371 IKIEPSVAISF
+371 IKIEPSVTLSF
-382 SLTGKAEK
+382 SLTGKVEK

-420 SISISGTIKGCIG
+420 SISISGTIKGSIG

-444 TSSPFDFKPKVE
+444 ISSPFDFKPKVE

-650 ATVTDGVTTLYYTNG
+650 ATVTDGVATLYYTNG

-719 NDSVF
+719 KDSVF
-724 TGMEA
+724 TGTEA
-729 TGTVINFGSYPQSKV
+729 TGTIINFGSYPQSKV
-744 TDSATISALD
+744 TDSATLKKLD
-754 SVTKNWKSYNYYSG
+754 KEPKQWESYEYYSG
-768 TGNEADGYM
+768 TGDWRDGNM
-777 TSSDYMKYADIKL
+777 EPSDYMLYADIKL
-790 GGEKYRAVTFNE
+790 GGNKYRAVTFSE
-802 YRPFHTSR
+802 YRPYWTGY
-810 TSSTSNSSSFVQYSN
+810 TSSSSNNTYQDDN
-825 GYYTNNVYYFK
+825 GYYTGNVYYFK

-846 ASTGLAVCDSI
+846 ASTGLVMSENT
-857 IDSQPYNNYILKTG
+857 IDSQAYQNLVYYNGSQYYNSKDCT
-871 DEYWG
+871 
-876 DSNKKYY
+876 KY
-883 ASNWEYSSLR
+883 ASDWATSSLR
-893 AWLNNEFYNT
+893 AWLNN
-903 AFSEM
+903 
-908 QRDRIKELK
+908 
-917 RENKSTKDS
+917 
-926 KYDSNPTSDKITLLS
+926 
-941 YNDILNTS
+941 
-949 YGFSLSDDYDVARLR
+949 
-964 KGTDY
+964 
-969 AKCQGLYVDNYSG
+969 
-982 SIYNGNSQWW
+982 
-992 LRSPYISYNSAGV
+992 
-1005 QLSGLAIGGYG
+1005 
-1016 GCWVNYT
+1016 
-1023 DLGIVPALNLSISS
+1023 
-1037 SASDGT
+1037 
-1043 GSNDSIFTGTEAT
+1043 
-1056 GTVINFG
+1056 
-1063 SYPQSRVN
+1063 
-1071 DTVTINN
+1071 
-1078 LEGVTKNW
+1078 
-1086 KSYNYYSGTGYWD
+1086 
-1099 DGNMTSSDYMLY
+1099 
-1111 ADFLYGGEKYRAVT
+1111 
-1125 FSEYRPCYTGYTHS
+1125 
-1139 DGTYQDDNGYYTG
+1139 
-1152 NTYYFKYEPL
+1152 
-1162 KWRVLDASTGLVIC
+1162 
-1176 DSAIDSQ
+1176 
-1183 PYNNYILNADGYY
+1183 
-1196 WGDSNKKHYA
+1196 
-1206 SNWEYSSLRKWLNE
+1206 

-1226 FSKLQQDRIQK
+1226 FSKTQQDRIK
-1237 LTRENKSTYSSK
+1237 ELTRENKSTYDSK

-1264 DDVLNKNYGFSSSS
+1264 DDVLNKNYGFNPSSS
-1278 KAKDTARQREGTDY
+1278 AYDTARQCKGTDY
-1292 AKCQGLS
+1292 AKCQGLYVN
-1299 SSYRGKSWWQLRSP
+1299 SSYGGISWWWLRSP
-1313 CYSYFASVVDYAG
+1313 NYSSDAAAVGNGGWAHNYYSYVNF
-1326 QASDGDNGW
+1326 
-1335 LVTYTDYGVI
+1335 THFGVI

-1352 SEISTS
+1352 SKIGTS
-1358 SIISEEIAADE
+1358 SITSGEIAAE
-1369 AGDENAPRT
+1369 EVTDENAPRT
-1378 SQAAQTVYA
+1378 SQAAQTFYA

-1406 VYGVTDYSDGFTLTS
+1406 VYGVTDYSDSFTLTS

-1446 DNAAVIVVGDFG
+1446 DNATVIVVGDFG
-1458 SGIEAK
+1458 SGIEARI
-1464 KVEFKT
+1464 VELKT

-1495 PTVPSKSG
+1495 PNVPSKSG

-1516 MPANDMT
+1516 MPANDLT

-1614 CKVSVKLSF
+1614 CKVSVSLTWW
-1623 GQILIVYVLFGWIWY
+1623 QWIIIIVLFGWIWY

>member
-15 AVILLSVAPMSVFA
+15 AVMLLSVAPMSVFA
-29 KENVTD
+29 KGNMTD

-64 GLDAESEYGV
+64 GLNAESEYGV

-108 LASGIGEFSENE
+108 LASGIGEFSEDE

-179 INLDENKES
+179 INLDENKKS
-188 NFAVLTEGAE
+188 NFVVLTEGAE

-234 DVFRYEQKNER
+234 DVFRYEQKNEQ

-310 EIQTSSFDYNDS
+310 EIQTSSFDYSDS
-322 KSVSSEFTIKEKE
+322 KSISSEFTIREKE
-335 IKKNVK
+335 IKKDVK
-341 LSAKLTFKVSASVNV
+341 LSATLTFAVSASVNV
-356 YYQRKAFADDYLDMS
+356 YYQKKVFAKDYLDMS
-371 IKIEPSVAISF
+371 INIEPSVTLSF
-382 SLTGKAEK
+382 SLTGKVEK

-444 TSSPFDFKPKVE
+444 ISSPFGFEPKVE
-456 ISVEVFIGINLKP
+456 ISVEIFVGLNLKP
-469 HIAIIHEKIAD
+469 HVAIIHEKIAD
-480 ASISGEI
+480 ASLSAQI
-487 GFKIKASTDLSES
+487 GFDILATTDLLEGV
-500 ATSKAKHDCKVC
+500 TSDAKHDCKVC
-512 IDGDISFVIKFSAE
+512 IDGDISFVIRFSAE
-526 LKLFNSEKW
+526 LKLFNSKKW

-595 GIITGS
+595 GVLSGKV
-601 ISTGLKAYELA
+601 STGLNVYDFV
-612 NDNFFKSNS
+612 NNNFFKLNG
-621 SALVSKGNITGNGNS
+621 SALVSKGNVKGNGNA
-636 RYYLHGSD
+636 RHYPDEKGAY
-644 TWDGNI
+644 DGNT
-650 ATVTDGVTTLYYTNG
+650 AALKDGVASLYYKNG
-665 DQTATISASGYKS
+665 DQTATITASGYKS
-678 KDISFTINDS
+678 KNISFTIKDA
-688 GKSLVVFLEKDSGSD
+688 GKSFVVFLKKGSGSD
-703 NPGGE
+703 NH
-708 TGGSTSDGTGS
+708 GGSISDGTGS

-729 TGTVINFGSYPQSKV
+729 TGTIINFGSYPQSKV
-744 TDSATISALD
+744 TDSATL
-754 SVTKNWKSYNYYSG
+754 KKLNKEPKQWESYEYYSG
-768 TGNEADGYM
+768 TGFWYDGNM
-777 TSSDYMKYADIKL
+777 EPSDYMKYADIKL
-790 GGEKYRAVTFNE
+790 GGEKYRAVTFSE
-802 YRPFHTSR
+802 YRPECTGYTHSGGTY
-810 TSSTSNSSSFVQYSN
+810 QDDN
-825 GYYTNNVYYFK
+825 GYFTNNVYYFK

-846 ASTGLAVCDSI
+846 AVTGLVVCDSI
-857 IDSQPYNNYILKTG
+857 IDSQAYNNYILWAKS
-871 DEYWG
+871 DYEHWG
-876 DSNKKYY
+876 DSNNY
-883 ASNWEYSSLR
+883 ASDWEHSSLR

-903 AFSEM
+903 AFSEI
-908 QRDRIKELK
+908 QQDRIKE
-917 RENKSTKDS
+917 
-926 KYDSNPTSDKITLLS
+926 
-941 YNDILNTS
+941 
-949 YGFSLSDDYDVARLR
+949 
-964 KGTDY
+964 
-969 AKCQGLYVDNYSG
+969 
-982 SIYNGNSQWW
+982 
-992 LRSPYISYNSAGV
+992 
-1005 QLSGLAIGGYG
+1005 
-1016 GCWVNYT
+1016 
-1023 DLGIVPALNLSISS
+1023 
-1037 SASDGT
+1037 
-1043 GSNDSIFTGTEAT
+1043 
-1056 GTVINFG
+1056 
-1063 SYPQSRVN
+1063 
-1071 DTVTINN
+1071 
-1078 LEGVTKNW
+1078 
-1086 KSYNYYSGTGYWD
+1086 
-1099 DGNMTSSDYMLY
+1099 
-1111 ADFLYGGEKYRAVT
+1111 
-1125 FSEYRPCYTGYTHS
+1125 
-1139 DGTYQDDNGYYTG
+1139 
-1152 NTYYFKYEPL
+1152 
-1162 KWRVLDASTGLVIC
+1162 
-1176 DSAIDSQ
+1176 
-1183 PYNNYILNADGYY
+1183 
-1196 WGDSNKKHYA
+1196 
-1206 SNWEYSSLRKWLNE
+1206 
-1220 DFYNTA
+1220 
-1226 FSKLQQDRIQK
+1226 
-1237 LTRENKSTYSSK
+1237 LTRENKSTYDSK

-1264 DDVLNKNYGFSSSS
+1264 DDVLNTSYGFSSSS
-1278 KAKDTARQREGTDY
+1278 SAYDTARQRKGTDY
-1292 AKCQGLS
+1292 AKCQGLWVS
-1299 SSYRGKSWWQLRSP
+1299 SSYGGAPLWWLRSP
-1313 CYSYFASVVDYAG
+1313 LNSSMASGVNYYGRASSSTVGYIDVGVV
-1326 QASDGDNGW
+1326 
-1335 LVTYTDYGVI
+1335 
-1345 PALNLTQ
+1345 PALNLTK
-1352 SEISTS
+1352 SK
-1358 SIISEEIAADE
+1358 ISESSARKAQVAAE
-1369 AGDENAPRT
+1369 KTRSEEEPKT
-1378 SQAAQTVYA
+1378 SDAAQTVYA
-1387 PLANGEFTL
+1387 PLKNGEFIL
-1396 GSAVDGNRYM
+1396 GSAVDGNLYM
-1406 VYGVTDYSDGFTLTS
+1406 VYGVTDYSDGFALTS

-1433 DGKVTLSYKPSRT
+1433 DGKVTLTYKPSRT
-1446 DNAAVIVVGDFG
+1446 DKATVIVVGDFG

-1470 GYTVTWNIDGKTV
+1470 GYAVTWNIDGKTV

-1516 MPANDMT
+1516 MPESDLT

-1593 SGSATITCTV
+1593 SGTATITCTV

>member
-1 MKRTVKRILAVLLT
+1 M
-15 AVILLSVAPMSVFA
+15 
-29 KENVTD
+29 
-35 GTAEGVMSDVNLKA
+35 
-49 TNSVGELVTK
+49 
-59 ALEKN
+59 
-64 GLDAESEYGV
+64 
-74 TGLDFDGK
+74 
-82 TATVTGFAKENCALI
+82 
-97 VAIYD
+97 
-102 ENSNRM
+102 
-108 LASGIGEFSENE
+108 
-120 QTASVEI
+120 
-127 STTQMPEYYI
+127 
-137 AHAFLLDENGSALCD
+137 
-152 KFTSREHTHDFEEF
+152 
-166 YEKTVDDFDKDKV
+166 
-179 INLDENKES
+179 
-188 NFAVLTEGAE
+188 
-198 TVDAQNGKNKLVSVD
+198 
-213 DEKGIYVFEN
+213 
-223 IDSDISSLKAG
+223 
-234 DVFRYEQKNER
+234 
-245 DVLVIKV
+245 
-252 KSVSINGSTA
+252 
-262 TVTSDDTDLTEVF
+262 
-275 DYVKI
+275 
-280 EGSTTGENTT
+280 
-290 VDMSEADEGVEYRRI
+290 
-305 EEETG
+305 
-310 EIQTSSFDYNDS
+310 
-322 KSVSSEFTIKEKE
+322 
-335 IKKNVK
+335 
-341 LSAKLTFKVSASVNV
+341 
-356 YYQRKAFADDYLDMS
+356 
-371 IKIEPSVAISF
+371 
-382 SLTGKAEK
+382 
-390 SFVKLGEIGIYV
+390 
-402 CPGVYIGFTPQF
+402 YIGFTPQF

-708 TGGSTSDGTGS
+708 TGGSASDGTGS

-724 TGMEA
+724 TGTEA

-754 SVTKNWKSYNYYSG
+754 SVAKSWKSYNYYSG
-768 TGNEADGYM
+768 TGDYDDGNM
-777 TSSDYMKYADIKL
+777 EPSDYMKYADIKL
-790 GGEKYRAVTFNE
+790 GGN
-802 YRPFHTSR
+802 
-810 TSSTSNSSSFVQYSN
+810 
-825 GYYTNNVYYFK
+825 
-836 YEPLKWRVLD
+836 
-846 ASTGLAVCDSI
+846 
-857 IDSQPYNNYILKTG
+857 
-871 DEYWG
+871 
-876 DSNKKYY
+876 
-883 ASNWEYSSLR
+883 
-893 AWLNNEFYNT
+893 
-903 AFSEM
+903 
-908 QRDRIKELK
+908 
-917 RENKSTKDS
+917 
-926 KYDSNPTSDKITLLS
+926 
-941 YNDILNTS
+941 
-949 YGFSLSDDYDVARLR
+949 
-964 KGTDY
+964 
-969 AKCQGLYVDNYSG
+969 
-982 SIYNGNSQWW
+982 
-992 LRSPYISYNSAGV
+992 
-1005 QLSGLAIGGYG
+1005 
-1016 GCWVNYT
+1016 
-1023 DLGIVPALNLSISS
+1023 
-1037 SASDGT
+1037 
-1043 GSNDSIFTGTEAT
+1043 
-1056 GTVINFG
+1056 
-1063 SYPQSRVN
+1063 
-1071 DTVTINN
+1071 
-1078 LEGVTKNW
+1078 
-1086 KSYNYYSGTGYWD
+1086 
-1099 DGNMTSSDYMLY
+1099 
-1111 ADFLYGGEKYRAVT
+1111 KYRAVT
-1125 FSEYRPCYTGYTHS
+1125 FSGYRPIYTGDTLSRFNSFHE
-1139 DGTYQDDNGYYTG
+1139 DNGYFR
-1152 NTYYFKYEPL
+1152 NNVYYFKYEPL

-1183 PYNNYILNADGYY
+1183 PYNNYILNADYEAWGDSDKMHYASNWEYSSLRAWLNDDFYNTAFSKMQQDRIKELTRENKSTYDSKYDSNPTLDKITLLSYDDVLNKNYGFNSSSSADDTARQRKGTDYAKCQGLSYGGTSWWWLRSPYYSHSASVVGGDGWADYYNRGDYDVSGTNRGVVPALNLSVSSPASDGTGSNDSVFTGTEATGTIINFGSYPQSKVTDSATIFALDSVTKNWKSYNYYSGTGSWNDGNMKPSDYMKYADIVFNGNKYRAVTFSEYRPNYTGNTSSLSNTYQDDNGYYTGNVYYFKYEPLKWRVLDASTGLVICDSAIDSQPYNNYILDADGYY
-1196 WGDSNKKHYA
+1196 WGDSNKMHYA

-1220 DFYNTA
+1220 DFYNIA

-1237 LTRENKSTYSSK
+1237 LTRENKSAYNSK

-1264 DDVLNKNYGFSSSS
+1264 WDVLNTSYGFSSSS
-1278 KAKDTARQREGTDY
+1278 DAYDTARQRKSTDY
-1292 AKCQGLS
+1292 AQCQGCYTRSDS
-1299 SSYRGKSWWQLRSP
+1299 SSYSGNSLWWLRSP
-1313 CYSYFASVVDYAG
+1313 SYSGGATVAGGIGWANSSDSVY
-1326 QASDGDNGW
+1326 S
-1335 LVTYTDYGVI
+1335 TYNGVI
-1345 PALNLTQ
+1345 PALNLGKST
-1352 SEISTS
+1352 ISTS
-1358 SIISEEIAADE
+1358 SIHTGEIAAE
-1369 AGDENAPRT
+1369 EVTDENAPRT

-1387 PLANGEFTL
+1387 PLKNGEFTL
-1396 GSAVDGNRYM
+1396 GSAVDGNLYM

-1433 DGKVTLSYKPSRT
+1433 DGKVTLTYKPSRT
-1446 DNAAVIVVGDFG
+1446 DKATVIVVGDFG

-1470 GYTVTWNIDGKTV
+1470 GYAVIWNIDGKTV

-1495 PTVPSKSG
+1495 PAVPSKSG

-1516 MPANDMT
+1516 MPANDLT

-1593 SGSATITCTV
+1593 SGTATITCTV